1 MSTNYYEETMPEVSN
16 DEDYLQYLYDEE
28 IPLIQRLTTIIR
40 KGEPF
45 QRQVLLSKLNLIQ
58 TSTNF
63 KTLMEHIL
71 NDIQTWD
78 KETIKLFPKYIYPL
92 FTQSRDILIK
102 SIDNELFNNILKKII
117 SIISSTE
124 EQISKEYMIYFEKII
139 SHFNQEKNENSLNFP
154 YDINDEIID
163 MIITLSK
170 YDEIPLNKQLSCCLC
185 CSLIRLINNIKDNN
199 VQKLFGRICYLF
211 TYCEKEIETQ
221 LAREL
226 EFLLN
231 FFGQKILE
239 NSDVMG
245 AVISYIERDADWV
258 LQTTTII
265 SLIKNLHLIYNSDIV
280 EKLINKIKEIF
291 SDYDNFEQKNKNRI
305 FFELIKEIET
315 NYKNIGINIIKK
327 LFNDK
332 FISDFIWKNT
342 KEEIIIANFDIIF
355 FIYENVLNDLGII
368 NSDDTEENE
377 KEKKVNSKINFN
389 ELFISIYNQ
398 FFNID
403 NSNNYLTQRK
413 DSFTENENINKK
425 ILYINLM
432 KILPFLSGF
441 EKNRYLFDKIN
452 HLFNTHDN
460 IILALYSYA
469 EIFIDNSQD
478 KDSKNNNLFYDL
490 MHYFLKKNF
499 EVQKF
504 NPKSTNINSSLSVQ
518 KKEISTLNH
527 EGHFLKLFNNI
538 LTNIFDTFKERPKSF
553 NNSVHLLLCDFFQ
566 KIIKKLYKYLIPTMR
581 ELEKLMQ
588 NNLFFENMHMNKLKV
603 KSLDKIYEE
612 IFSNYLI
619 KIINNSK
626 LGNHIRNESI
636 KVIPY
641 LILYGKNRVNYYKYI
656 QEHIIQS
663 KSFFSRRYAIIYLD
677 KCLQIFSFKMFNKIG
692 LLDFLITLT
701 EDENNSI
708 SAGIINLIYIYRY
721 KITKNSGI
729 MFQNILKN
737 LSKINEVNKD
747 NKIIHIENFDIEK
760 NRIIKDILNID
771 YNDEKNINNEYWIN
785 LENKLIKEEKEI
797 FGDDSLYGFHHLK
810 NVVRSQTLNLNSQS
824 INIKTMKRKSSYLNN
839 IINKDKEKITN
850 SNNKKTLTRDKCAS
864 SVSINNFHLSK
875 TILPK
880 IKPNRNNV
888 ANSINGKISLR
899 PPIKKFNNFKT
910 KQENQK
916 FYETNTKN
924 NNSMVLSE
932 KINIK
937 SSYDFILKNKLE
949 TKAIKVSHGHILPNF
964 PELLNREKQDNLL
977 IESYKNPSERK
988 HRDNSNLLHTM
999 YKEKSLGFHIDISK
1013 NSKTIKLKKH
1023 NIKEKSASY
1032 NKINFKT
1039 NSDFDK
1045 FNLTN
1050 IASNREKNGIS
1061 KWYIK

>member
-1 MSTNYYEETMPEVSN
+1 MSTNYYEETMPLESN
-16 DEDYLQYLYDEE
+16 DEDYLLYLYDEDT
-28 IPLIQRLTTIIR
+28 PLIQRLTTIIR

-58 TSTNF
+58 TSNNF
-63 KTLMEHIL
+63 KTLMECIL

-78 KETIKLFPKYIYPL
+78 KETITIFPKCIYPL
-92 FTQSRDILIK
+92 FTQSKDVLIK
-102 SIDNELFNNILKKII
+102 SIDNDLFNNILKKII
-117 SIISSTE
+117 SIMSSTE

-139 SHFNQEKNENSLNFP
+139 FHFNSSNFP
-154 YDINDEIID
+154 FEINEENID
-163 MIITLSK
+163 TIITLSK
-170 YDEIPLNKQLSCCLC
+170 YDENPINKQLSCCLC
-185 CSLIRLINNIKDNN
+185 CSVIRLINNIKDIN

-211 TYCEKEIETQ
+211 TYCEKPIETQ
-221 LAREL
+221 LGREL

-231 FFGQKILE
+231 FFGKKILE
-239 NSDVMG
+239 NSDVKG
-245 AVISYIERDADWV
+245 AVKSYIERDADLV

-265 SLIKNLHLIYNSDIV
+265 SLIKNLHVINDGDIV

-291 SDYDNFEQKNKNRI
+291 SDDDNFEQKNKNKI
-305 FFELIKEIET
+305 FLELIKELEK
-315 NYKNIGINIIKK
+315 NYKNIDINIIKK
-327 LFNDK
+327 LFGDE
-332 FISDFIWKNT
+332 FISDFIWKNN
-342 KEEIIIANFDIIF
+342 KEEIIISNFDIIF
-355 FIYENVLNDLGII
+355 FLYKNVLNELGII
-368 NSDDTEENE
+368 NSDENE
-377 KEKKVNSKINFN
+377 DNDKEKKENSKINFN
-389 ELFISIYNQ
+389 ELFLSIYNH

-413 DSFTENENINKK
+413 DNFTENENIDKK
-425 ILYINLM
+425 ILYNNLM
-432 KILPFLSGF
+432 KILPFLTNF
-441 EKNRYLFDKIN
+441 EKNRNLFDKIN
-452 HLFNTHDN
+452 HLFNTHEN
-460 IILALYSYA
+460 IILALYSYS
-469 EIFIDNSQD
+469 EKFIDSSED
-478 KDSKNNNLFYDL
+478 KNPKKNNLFYNL

-499 EVQKF
+499 EVQKII
-504 NPKSTNINSSLSVQ
+504 PKSNINTSSSSLP
-518 KKEISTLNH
+518 KKDISIINH
-527 EGHFLKLFNNI
+527 EGYFLKLFNNI
-538 LTNIFDTFKERPKSF
+538 LTNIYDTFKLSPKLF

-566 KIIKKLYKYLIPTMR
+566 KIIKKLYKYLMPTMR
-581 ELEKLMQ
+581 ELDKLIQ
-588 NNLFFENMHMNKLKV
+588 NNLFFENMHMNKIKI
-603 KSLDKIYEE
+603 KSLDKIYDE
-612 IFSNYLI
+612 IFYNYLT
-619 KIINNSK
+619 KVINNSK

-641 LILYGKNRVNYYKYI
+641 LILYGKNRVNYFKYI
-656 QEHIIQS
+656 QEHILQS
-663 KSFFSRRYAIIYLD
+663 KSFFSRRYSIIYLD

-708 SAGIINLIYIYRY
+708 SAGIVNLIYIYRH

-785 LENKLIKEEKEI
+785 LENKLIKNEKEI
-797 FGDDSLYGFHHLK
+797 FGDDSFYGFHHLK

-839 IINKDKEKITN
+839 IINKDKEKINN

-864 SVSINNFHLSK
+864 SVSINNFQK

-888 ANSINGKISLR
+888 ANSMNGKISLR
-899 PPIKKFNNFKT
+899 PPIKKFNNFKL

-937 SSYDFILKNKLE
+937 SSYDFIQKNKLE
-949 TKAIKVSHGHILPNF
+949 TKAIKVSHILPNF
-964 PELLNREKQDNLL
+964 PDLFNNTKQDNLL
-977 IESYKNPSERK
+977 IESYKNPNERK
-988 HRDNSNLLHTM
+988 HKENSGLLHTM
-999 YKEKSLGFHIDISK
+999 YKTKSLGYHLDISK
-1013 NSKTIKLKKH
+1013 SSKNIKLKK
-1023 NIKEKSASY
+1023 NNLKEKSASY
-1032 NKINFKT
+1032 SKINFKT
-1039 NSDFDK
+1039 NSDLDK
-1045 FNLTN
+1045 LNLTN
-1050 IASNREKNGIS
+1050 ITSNKDKNGIS

>member
-1 MSTNYYEETMPEVSN
+1 MSTNYYEETMPLESN
-16 DEDYLQYLYDEE
+16 DEDYLLYLYDEDT
-28 IPLIQRLTTIIR
+28 PLIQRLTTIIR

-58 TSTNF
+58 TSNNF
-63 KTLMEHIL
+63 KTLMECIL

-78 KETIKLFPKYIYPL
+78 KETITIFPKCIYPL
-92 FTQSRDILIK
+92 FTQSKDVLIK
-102 SIDNELFNNILKKII
+102 SIDNDLFNNILKKII
-117 SIISSTE
+117 SIMSSTE

-139 SHFNQEKNENSLNFP
+139 FHFNSSNFP
-154 YDINDEIID
+154 FEINEENID
-163 MIITLSK
+163 TIITLSK
-170 YDEIPLNKQLSCCLC
+170 YDENPINKQLSCCLC
-185 CSLIRLINNIKDNN
+185 CSVIRLINNIKDIN

-211 TYCEKEIETQ
+211 TYCEKPIETQ
-221 LAREL
+221 LGREL

-231 FFGQKILE
+231 FFGKKILE
-239 NSDVMG
+239 NSDVKG
-245 AVISYIERDADWV
+245 AVKSYIERDADLV

-265 SLIKNLHLIYNSDIV
+265 SLIKNLHVINDGDIV

-291 SDYDNFEQKNKNRI
+291 SDDDNFEQKNKNKI
-305 FFELIKEIET
+305 FLELIKELEK
-315 NYKNIGINIIKK
+315 NYKNIDINIIKK
-327 LFNDK
+327 LFGDE
-332 FISDFIWKNT
+332 FISDFIWKNN
-342 KEEIIIANFDIIF
+342 KEEIIISNFDIIF
-355 FIYENVLNDLGII
+355 FLYKNVLNELGII
-368 NSDDTEENE
+368 NSDENE
-377 KEKKVNSKINFN
+377 DNDKEKKENSKINFN
-389 ELFISIYNQ
+389 ELFLSIYNH

-413 DSFTENENINKK
+413 DNFTENENIDKK
-425 ILYINLM
+425 ILYNNLM
-432 KILPFLSGF
+432 KILPFLTNF
-441 EKNRYLFDKIN
+441 EKNRNLFDKIN
-452 HLFNTHDN
+452 HLFNTHEN
-460 IILALYSYA
+460 IILALYSYS
-469 EIFIDNSQD
+469 EKFIDSSED
-478 KDSKNNNLFYDL
+478 KNPKKNNLFYNL

-499 EVQKF
+499 EVQKII
-504 NPKSTNINSSLSVQ
+504 PKSNINTSSSLP
-518 KKEISTLNH
+518 KKDISIINH
-527 EGHFLKLFNNI
+527 EGYFLKLFNNI
-538 LTNIFDTFKERPKSF
+538 LTNIYDTFKLSPKLF

-566 KIIKKLYKYLIPTMR
+566 KIIKKLYKYLMPTMR
-581 ELEKLMQ
+581 ELDKLIQ
-588 NNLFFENMHMNKLKV
+588 NNLFFENMHMNKIKI
-603 KSLDKIYEE
+603 KSLDKIYDE
-612 IFSNYLI
+612 IFYNYLT
-619 KIINNSK
+619 KVINNSK

-641 LILYGKNRVNYYKYI
+641 LILYGKNRVNYFKYI
-656 QEHIIQS
+656 QEHILQS
-663 KSFFSRRYAIIYLD
+663 KSFFSRRYSIIYLD

-708 SAGIINLIYIYRY
+708 SAGIVNLIYIYRH

-785 LENKLIKEEKEI
+785 LENKLIKNEKEI
-797 FGDDSLYGFHHLK
+797 FGDDSFYGFHHLK

-839 IINKDKEKITN
+839 IINKDKEKINN

-864 SVSINNFHLSK
+864 SVSINNFQK

-888 ANSINGKISLR
+888 ANSMNGKISLR
-899 PPIKKFNNFKT
+899 PPIKKFNNFKL

-937 SSYDFILKNKLE
+937 SSYDFIQKNKLE
-949 TKAIKVSHGHILPNF
+949 TKAIKVSHILPNF
-964 PELLNREKQDNLL
+964 PDLFNNTKQDNLL
-977 IESYKNPSERK
+977 IESYKNPNERK
-988 HRDNSNLLHTM
+988 HKENSGLLHTM
-999 YKEKSLGFHIDISK
+999 YKTKSLGYHLDISK
-1013 NSKTIKLKKH
+1013 SSKNIKLKK
-1023 NIKEKSASY
+1023 NNLKEKSASY
-1032 NKINFKT
+1032 SKINFKT
-1039 NSDFDK
+1039 NSDLDK
-1045 FNLTN
+1045 LNLTN
-1050 IASNREKNGIS
+1050 ITSNKDKNGIS

>member
-1 MSTNYYEETMPEVSN
+1 MSTNYYEETMPLESN
-16 DEDYLQYLYDEE
+16 DEDYLLYLYDEDT
-28 IPLIQRLTTIIR
+28 PLIQRLTTIIR

-58 TSTNF
+58 TSNNF
-63 KTLMEHIL
+63 KTLMECIL

-78 KETIKLFPKYIYPL
+78 KETITIFPKCIYPL
-92 FTQSRDILIK
+92 FTQSKDVLIK
-102 SIDNELFNNILKKII
+102 SIDNDLFNNILKKII
-117 SIISSTE
+117 SIMSSTE

-139 SHFNQEKNENSLNFP
+139 FHFNSSNFP
-154 YDINDEIID
+154 FEINEENID
-163 MIITLSK
+163 TIITLSK
-170 YDEIPLNKQLSCCLC
+170 YDENPINKQLSCCLC
-185 CSLIRLINNIKDNN
+185 CSVIRLINNIKDIN

-211 TYCEKEIETQ
+211 TYCEKPIETQ
-221 LAREL
+221 LGREL

-231 FFGQKILE
+231 FFGKKILE
-239 NSDVMG
+239 NSDVKG
-245 AVISYIERDADWV
+245 AVKSYIERDADLV

-265 SLIKNLHLIYNSDIV
+265 SLIKNLHVINDGDIV

-291 SDYDNFEQKNKNRI
+291 SDDDNFEQKNKNKI
-305 FFELIKEIET
+305 FLELIKELEK
-315 NYKNIGINIIKK
+315 NYKNIDINIIKK
-327 LFNDK
+327 LFGDE
-332 FISDFIWKNT
+332 FISDFIWKNN
-342 KEEIIIANFDIIF
+342 KEEIIVSNFDIIF
-355 FIYENVLNDLGII
+355 FLYKNVLNELGII
-368 NSDDTEENE
+368 NSDENE
-377 KEKKVNSKINFN
+377 DNDKEKKENSKINFN
-389 ELFISIYNQ
+389 ELFLSIYNH

-413 DSFTENENINKK
+413 DNFTENENIDKK
-425 ILYINLM
+425 ILYNNLM
-432 KILPFLSGF
+432 KILPFLTNF
-441 EKNRYLFDKIN
+441 EKNRNLFDKIN
-452 HLFNTHDN
+452 HLFNTHEN
-460 IILALYSYA
+460 IILALYSYS
-469 EIFIDNSQD
+469 EKFIDSSED
-478 KDSKNNNLFYDL
+478 KNPKKNNLFYNL

-499 EVQKF
+499 EVQKII
-504 NPKSTNINSSLSVQ
+504 PKSNVNTSSSSLP
-518 KKEISTLNH
+518 KKDISIINH
-527 EGHFLKLFNNI
+527 EGYFLKLFNNI
-538 LTNIFDTFKERPKSF
+538 LTNIYDTFKLSPKLF

-566 KIIKKLYKYLIPTMR
+566 KIIKKLYKYLMPTMR
-581 ELEKLMQ
+581 ELDKLIQ
-588 NNLFFENMHMNKLKV
+588 NNLFFENMHMNKIKI
-603 KSLDKIYEE
+603 KSLDKIYDE
-612 IFSNYLI
+612 IFYNYLT
-619 KIINNSK
+619 KVINNSK

-641 LILYGKNRVNYYKYI
+641 LILYGKNRVNYFKYI

-663 KSFFSRRYAIIYLD
+663 KSFFSRRYSIIYLD

-708 SAGIINLIYIYRY
+708 SAGIVNLIYIYRH

-785 LENKLIKEEKEI
+785 LENKLIKNEKEI
-797 FGDDSLYGFHHLK
+797 FGDDSFYGFHHLK

-839 IINKDKEKITN
+839 IINKDKEKINN

-864 SVSINNFHLSK
+864 SVSINNFQK

-888 ANSINGKISLR
+888 ANSMNGKISLR
-899 PPIKKFNNFKT
+899 PPIKKFNNFKL

-916 FYETNTKN
+916 FYETITKN

-937 SSYDFILKNKLE
+937 SSYDFIQKNKLE
-949 TKAIKVSHGHILPNF
+949 TKAIKVSHILPNF
-964 PELLNREKQDNLL
+964 PDLFNNTKQDNLL
-977 IESYKNPSERK
+977 IESYKNPNERK
-988 HRDNSNLLHTM
+988 HKENSGLLHTM
-999 YKEKSLGFHIDISK
+999 YKTKSLGYHLDISK
-1013 NSKTIKLKKH
+1013 SSKNIKLKK
-1023 NIKEKSASY
+1023 NNLKEKSASY
-1032 NKINFKT
+1032 SKINFKT
-1039 NSDFDK
+1039 NSDLDK
-1045 FNLTN
+1045 LNLTN
-1050 IASNREKNGIS
+1050 ITSNKDKNGIS

>member
-1 MSTNYYEETMPEVSN
+1 MSTNYYEETMPLESN
-16 DEDYLQYLYDEE
+16 DEDYLLYLYDEDT
-28 IPLIQRLTTIIR
+28 PLIQRLTTIIR

-58 TSTNF
+58 TSNNF
-63 KTLMEHIL
+63 KTLMECIL

-78 KETIKLFPKYIYPL
+78 KETITIFPKCIYPL
-92 FTQSRDILIK
+92 FTQSKDVLIK
-102 SIDNELFNNILKKII
+102 SIDNDLFNNILKKII
-117 SIISSTE
+117 SIMSSTE

-139 SHFNQEKNENSLNFP
+139 FHFNSSNFP
-154 YDINDEIID
+154 FEINEENID
-163 MIITLSK
+163 TIITLSK
-170 YDEIPLNKQLSCCLC
+170 YDENPINKQLSCCLC
-185 CSLIRLINNIKDNN
+185 CSVIRLINNIKDIN

-211 TYCEKEIETQ
+211 TYCEKPIETQ
-221 LAREL
+221 LGREL

-231 FFGQKILE
+231 FFGKKILE
-239 NSDVMG
+239 NSDVKG
-245 AVISYIERDADWV
+245 AVKSYIERDADLV

-265 SLIKNLHLIYNSDIV
+265 SLIKNLHVINDGDIV

-291 SDYDNFEQKNKNRI
+291 SDDDNFEQKNKNKI
-305 FFELIKEIET
+305 FLELIKELEK
-315 NYKNIGINIIKK
+315 NYKNIDINIIKK
-327 LFNDK
+327 LFGDE
-332 FISDFIWKNT
+332 FISDFIWKNN
-342 KEEIIIANFDIIF
+342 KEEIIISNFDIIF
-355 FIYENVLNDLGII
+355 FLYKNVLNELGII
-368 NSDDTEENE
+368 NSDENE
-377 KEKKVNSKINFN
+377 DNDKEKKENSKINFN
-389 ELFISIYNQ
+389 ELFLSIYNH

-413 DSFTENENINKK
+413 DNFTENENIDKK
-425 ILYINLM
+425 ILYNNLM
-432 KILPFLSGF
+432 KILPFLTNF
-441 EKNRYLFDKIN
+441 EKNRNLFDKIN
-452 HLFNTHDN
+452 HLFNTHEN
-460 IILALYSYA
+460 IILALYSYS
-469 EIFIDNSQD
+469 EKFIDSSED
-478 KDSKNNNLFYDL
+478 KNPKKNNLFYNL

-499 EVQKF
+499 EVQKII
-504 NPKSTNINSSLSVQ
+504 PKSNINTSSSSLP
-518 KKEISTLNH
+518 KKDISIINH
-527 EGHFLKLFNNI
+527 EGYFLKLFNNI
-538 LTNIFDTFKERPKSF
+538 LTNIYDTFKLSPKLF

-566 KIIKKLYKYLIPTMR
+566 KIIKKLYKYLMPTMR
-581 ELEKLMQ
+581 ELDKLIQ
-588 NNLFFENMHMNKLKV
+588 NNLFFENMHMNKIKI
-603 KSLDKIYEE
+603 KSLDKIYDE
-612 IFSNYLI
+612 IFYNYLT
-619 KIINNSK
+619 KVINNSK

-641 LILYGKNRVNYYKYI
+641 LILYGKNRVNYFKYI
-656 QEHIIQS
+656 QEHILQS
-663 KSFFSRRYAIIYLD
+663 KSFFSRRYSIIYLD

-708 SAGIINLIYIYRY
+708 SAGIVNLIYIYRH

-785 LENKLIKEEKEI
+785 LENKLIKNEKEI
-797 FGDDSLYGFHHLK
+797 FGDDSFYGFHHLK

-839 IINKDKEKITN
+839 IINKDKEKINN

-864 SVSINNFHLSK
+864 SVSINNFQK

-888 ANSINGKISLR
+888 ANSMNGKISLR
-899 PPIKKFNNFKT
+899 PPIKKFNNFKL

-937 SSYDFILKNKLE
+937 SSYDFIQKNKLE
-949 TKAIKVSHGHILPNF
+949 TKAIKVSHILPNF
-964 PELLNREKQDNLL
+964 PDLFNNMKQDNLL
-977 IESYKNPSERK
+977 IESYKNPNERK
-988 HRDNSNLLHTM
+988 HKENSGLLHTM
-999 YKEKSLGFHIDISK
+999 YKTKSLGYHLDISK
-1013 NSKTIKLKKH
+1013 SSKNIKLKK
-1023 NIKEKSASY
+1023 NNLKEKSASY
-1032 NKINFKT
+1032 SKINYKT
-1039 NSDFDK
+1039 NSDLDK
-1045 FNLTN
+1045 LNLTN
-1050 IASNREKNGIS
+1050 ITSNKDKNGIS

>member
-1 MSTNYYEETMPEVSN
+1 MSTNYYEETMPLESN
-16 DEDYLQYLYDEE
+16 DEDYLLYLYDEDT
-28 IPLIQRLTTIIR
+28 PLIQRLTTIIR

-58 TSTNF
+58 TSNNF
-63 KTLMEHIL
+63 KTLMECIL

-78 KETIKLFPKYIYPL
+78 KETITIFPKCIYPL
-92 FTQSRDILIK
+92 FTQSKDVLIK
-102 SIDNELFNNILKKII
+102 SIDNDLFNNILKKII
-117 SIISSTE
+117 SIMSSTE

-139 SHFNQEKNENSLNFP
+139 FHFNSSNFP
-154 YDINDEIID
+154 FEINEENID
-163 MIITLSK
+163 TIITLSK
-170 YDEIPLNKQLSCCLC
+170 YDENPINKQLSCCLC
-185 CSLIRLINNIKDNN
+185 CSVIRLINNIKDIN

-211 TYCEKEIETQ
+211 TYCEKPIETQ
-221 LAREL
+221 LGREL

-231 FFGQKILE
+231 FFGKKILE
-239 NSDVMG
+239 NSDVKG
-245 AVISYIERDADWV
+245 AVKSYIERDADLV

-265 SLIKNLHLIYNSDIV
+265 SLIKNLHVINDGDIV

-291 SDYDNFEQKNKNRI
+291 SDDDNFEQKNKNKI
-305 FFELIKEIET
+305 FLELIKELEK
-315 NYKNIGINIIKK
+315 NYKNIDINIIKK
-327 LFNDK
+327 LFGDE
-332 FISDFIWKNT
+332 FISDFIWKNN
-342 KEEIIIANFDIIF
+342 KEEIIISNFDIIF
-355 FIYENVLNDLGII
+355 FLYKNVLNELGII
-368 NSDDTEENE
+368 NSDENE
-377 KEKKVNSKINFN
+377 DNDKEKKENSKINFN
-389 ELFISIYNQ
+389 ELFLSIYNH

-413 DSFTENENINKK
+413 DNFTENENIDKK
-425 ILYINLM
+425 ILYNNLM
-432 KILPFLSGF
+432 KILPFLTNF
-441 EKNRYLFDKIN
+441 EKNRNLFDKIN
-452 HLFNTHDN
+452 HLFNTHEN
-460 IILALYSYA
+460 IILALYSYS
-469 EIFIDNSQD
+469 EKFIDSSED
-478 KDSKNNNLFYDL
+478 KNPKKNNLFYNL

-499 EVQKF
+499 EVQKII
-504 NPKSTNINSSLSVQ
+504 PKSNINTSSSSLP
-518 KKEISTLNH
+518 KKDISIINH
-527 EGHFLKLFNNI
+527 EGYFLKLFNNI
-538 LTNIFDTFKERPKSF
+538 LTNIYDTFKLSPKLF

-566 KIIKKLYKYLIPTMR
+566 KIIKKLYKYLMPTMR
-581 ELEKLMQ
+581 ELDKLIQ
-588 NNLFFENMHMNKLKV
+588 NNLFFENMHMNKIKI
-603 KSLDKIYEE
+603 KSLDKIYDE
-612 IFSNYLI
+612 IFYNYLT
-619 KIINNSK
+619 KVINNSK

-641 LILYGKNRVNYYKYI
+641 LILYGKNRVNYFKYI
-656 QEHIIQS
+656 QEHILQS
-663 KSFFSRRYAIIYLD
+663 KSFFSRRYSIIYLD

-708 SAGIINLIYIYRY
+708 SAGIVNLIYIYRH

-785 LENKLIKEEKEI
+785 LENKLIKNEKEI
-797 FGDDSLYGFHHLK
+797 FGDDSFYGFHHLK

-839 IINKDKEKITN
+839 IINKDKEKINN

-864 SVSINNFHLSK
+864 SVSINNFQK

-888 ANSINGKISLR
+888 ANSMNGKISLR
-899 PPIKKFNNFKT
+899 PPIKKFNNFKL

-937 SSYDFILKNKLE
+937 SSYDFIQKNKLE
-949 TKAIKVSHGHILPNF
+949 TKAIKVSHILPNF
-964 PELLNREKQDNLL
+964 PDLFNNMKQDNLL
-977 IESYKNPSERK
+977 IESYKNPNERK
-988 HRDNSNLLHTM
+988 HKENSGLLHTM
-999 YKEKSLGFHIDISK
+999 YKTKSLGYHLDISK
-1013 NSKTIKLKKH
+1013 SSKNIKLKK
-1023 NIKEKSASY
+1023 NNLKEKSASY
-1032 NKINFKT
+1032 SKINFKT
-1039 NSDFDK
+1039 NSDLDK
-1045 FNLTN
+1045 LNLTN
-1050 IASNREKNGIS
+1050 ITSNKDKNGIS

>member
-1 MSTNYYEETMPEVSN
+1 MSTNYYEETMPLESN
-16 DEDYLQYLYDEE
+16 DEDYLLYLYDEDT
-28 IPLIQRLTTIIR
+28 PLIQRLTTIIR

-58 TSTNF
+58 TSNNF
-63 KTLMEHIL
+63 KTLMECIL

-78 KETIKLFPKYIYPL
+78 KETITIFPKCIYPL
-92 FTQSRDILIK
+92 FTQSKDVLIK
-102 SIDNELFNNILKKII
+102 SIDNDLFNNILKKII
-117 SIISSTE
+117 SIMSSTE

-139 SHFNQEKNENSLNFP
+139 FHFNSSNFP
-154 YDINDEIID
+154 FEINEENID
-163 MIITLSK
+163 TIITLSK
-170 YDEIPLNKQLSCCLC
+170 YDQNPINKQLSCCLC
-185 CSLIRLINNIKDNN
+185 CSVIRLINNIKDIN

-211 TYCEKEIETQ
+211 TYCEKPIETQ
-221 LAREL
+221 LGREL

-231 FFGQKILE
+231 FFGKKILE
-239 NSDVMG
+239 NSDIKG
-245 AVISYIERDADWV
+245 AVKSYIERDADLV

-265 SLIKNLHLIYNSDIV
+265 SLIKNLHVINDGDIV

-291 SDYDNFEQKNKNRI
+291 SDDDNFEQKNKNKI
-305 FFELIKEIET
+305 FLELIKELEK
-315 NYKNIGINIIKK
+315 NYKNIDINIIKK
-327 LFNDK
+327 LFGDE
-332 FISDFIWKNT
+332 FISDFIWKNN
-342 KEEIIIANFDIIF
+342 KEEIIISNFDIIF
-355 FIYENVLNDLGII
+355 FLYKNVLNELGII
-368 NSDDTEENE
+368 NSDENE
-377 KEKKVNSKINFN
+377 DNDKEKKENSKINFN
-389 ELFISIYNQ
+389 ELFLSIYNH

-413 DSFTENENINKK
+413 DSFTENENIDKK
-425 ILYINLM
+425 ILYNNLM
-432 KILPFLSGF
+432 KILPFLTNF
-441 EKNRYLFDKIN
+441 EKNRNLFDKIN
-452 HLFNTHDN
+452 HLFNTHEN
-460 IILALYSYA
+460 IILALYSYS
-469 EIFIDNSQD
+469 EKFIDSSED
-478 KDSKNNNLFYDL
+478 KNPKKNNLFYNL

-499 EVQKF
+499 EVQKII
-504 NPKSTNINSSLSVQ
+504 PKSNINTSSSSLP
-518 KKEISTLNH
+518 KKDISIINH
-527 EGHFLKLFNNI
+527 EGYFLKLFNNI
-538 LTNIFDTFKERPKSF
+538 LTNIYDTFKLSPKLF

-566 KIIKKLYKYLIPTMR
+566 KIIKKLYKYLMPTMR
-581 ELEKLMQ
+581 ELDKLIQ
-588 NNLFFENMHMNKLKV
+588 NNLFFENMHMNKIKI
-603 KSLDKIYEE
+603 KSLDKIYDE
-612 IFSNYLI
+612 IFYNYLT
-619 KIINNSK
+619 KVINNSK

-641 LILYGKNRVNYYKYI
+641 LILYGKNRVNYFKYI
-656 QEHIIQS
+656 QEHILQS
-663 KSFFSRRYAIIYLD
+663 KSFFSRRYSIIYLD

-708 SAGIINLIYIYRY
+708 SAGIVNLIYIYRH

-785 LENKLIKEEKEI
+785 LENKLIKNEKEI
-797 FGDDSLYGFHHLK
+797 FGDDSFYGFHHLK

-839 IINKDKEKITN
+839 IINKDKEKINN

-864 SVSINNFHLSK
+864 SVSINNFQK

-888 ANSINGKISLR
+888 ANSMNGKISLR
-899 PPIKKFNNFKT
+899 PPIKKFNNFKL

-937 SSYDFILKNKLE
+937 SSYDFIQKNKLE
-949 TKAIKVSHGHILPNF
+949 TKAIKVSHILPNF
-964 PELLNREKQDNLL
+964 PDLFNNTKQDNLL
-977 IESYKNPSERK
+977 IESYKNPNERK
-988 HRDNSNLLHTM
+988 HKENSGLLHTM
-999 YKEKSLGFHIDISK
+999 YKTKSLGYHLDISK
-1013 NSKTIKLKKH
+1013 SSKNIKLKK
-1023 NIKEKSASY
+1023 NNLKEKSASY
-1032 NKINFKT
+1032 SKINFKT
-1039 NSDFDK
+1039 NSDLDK
-1045 FNLTN
+1045 LNLTN
-1050 IASNREKNGIS
+1050 ITSNKDKNGIS

>member
-1 MSTNYYEETMPEVSN
+1 MSTNYYEETMPLESN
-16 DEDYLQYLYDEE
+16 DEDYLLYLYDEDT
-28 IPLIQRLTTIIR
+28 PLIQRLTTIIR

-58 TSTNF
+58 TSNNF
-63 KTLMEHIL
+63 KTLMECIL

-78 KETIKLFPKYIYPL
+78 KETITIFPKCIYPL
-92 FTQSRDILIK
+92 FTQSKDVLIK
-102 SIDNELFNNILKKII
+102 SIDNDLFNNILKKII
-117 SIISSTE
+117 SIMSSTE

-139 SHFNQEKNENSLNFP
+139 FHFNSSNFP
-154 YDINDEIID
+154 FEINEENID
-163 MIITLSK
+163 TIITLSK
-170 YDEIPLNKQLSCCLC
+170 YDENPINKQLSCCLC
-185 CSLIRLINNIKDNN
+185 CSVIRLINNIKDIN

-211 TYCEKEIETQ
+211 TYCEKPIETQ
-221 LAREL
+221 LGREL

-231 FFGQKILE
+231 FFGKKILE
-239 NSDVMG
+239 NSDVKG
-245 AVISYIERDADWV
+245 AVKSYIERDADLV

-265 SLIKNLHLIYNSDIV
+265 SLIKNLHVINDGDIV

-291 SDYDNFEQKNKNRI
+291 SDDDNFEQKNKNKI
-305 FFELIKEIET
+305 FLELIKELEK
-315 NYKNIGINIIKK
+315 NYKNIDINIIKK
-327 LFNDK
+327 LFGDE
-332 FISDFIWKNT
+332 FISDFIWKNN
-342 KEEIIIANFDIIF
+342 KEEIIISNFDIIF
-355 FIYENVLNDLGII
+355 FLYKNVLNELGII
-368 NSDDTEENE
+368 NSDENE
-377 KEKKVNSKINFN
+377 DNDKEKKENSKINFN
-389 ELFISIYNQ
+389 ELFLSIYNH

-413 DSFTENENINKK
+413 DNFTENENIDKK
-425 ILYINLM
+425 ILYNNLM
-432 KILPFLSGF
+432 KILPFLTNF
-441 EKNRYLFDKIN
+441 EKNRNLFDKIN
-452 HLFNTHDN
+452 HLFNTHEN
-460 IILALYSYA
+460 IILALYSYS
-469 EIFIDNSQD
+469 EKFINSSED
-478 KDSKNNNLFYDL
+478 KNPKKNNLFYNL

-499 EVQKF
+499 EVQKII
-504 NPKSTNINSSLSVQ
+504 PKSNINTSSSSLP
-518 KKEISTLNH
+518 KKDISIINH
-527 EGHFLKLFNNI
+527 EGYFLKLFNNI
-538 LTNIFDTFKERPKSF
+538 LTNIYDTFKLSPKLF

-566 KIIKKLYKYLIPTMR
+566 KIIKKLYKYLMPTMR
-581 ELEKLMQ
+581 ELDKLIQ
-588 NNLFFENMHMNKLKV
+588 NNLFFENMHMNKIKI
-603 KSLDKIYEE
+603 KSLDKIYDE
-612 IFSNYLI
+612 IFYNYLT
-619 KIINNSK
+619 KVINNSK

-641 LILYGKNRVNYYKYI
+641 LILYGKNRVNYFKYI
-656 QEHIIQS
+656 QEHILQS
-663 KSFFSRRYAIIYLD
+663 KSFFSRRYSIIYLD

-708 SAGIINLIYIYRY
+708 SAGIVNLIYIYRH

-785 LENKLIKEEKEI
+785 LENKLIKNEKEI
-797 FGDDSLYGFHHLK
+797 FGDDSFYGFHHLK

-839 IINKDKEKITN
+839 IINKDKEKINN

-864 SVSINNFHLSK
+864 SVSINNFQK

-888 ANSINGKISLR
+888 ANSMNGKISLR
-899 PPIKKFNNFKT
+899 PPIKKFNNFKL

-937 SSYDFILKNKLE
+937 SSYDFIQKNKLE
-949 TKAIKVSHGHILPNF
+949 TKAIKVSHILPNF
-964 PELLNREKQDNLL
+964 PDLFNNTKQDNLL
-977 IESYKNPSERK
+977 IESYKNPNERK
-988 HRDNSNLLHTM
+988 HKENSGLLHTM
-999 YKEKSLGFHIDISK
+999 YKTKSLGYHLDISK
-1013 NSKTIKLKKH
+1013 SSKNIKLKK
-1023 NIKEKSASY
+1023 NNLKEKSASY
-1032 NKINFKT
+1032 SKINFKT
-1039 NSDFDK
+1039 NSDLDK
-1045 FNLTN
+1045 LNLTN
-1050 IASNREKNGIS
+1050 ITSNKDKNGIS

>member
-1 MSTNYYEETMPEVSN
+1 MSTNYYEETMPLESN
-16 DEDYLQYLYDEE
+16 DEDYLLYLYDEDT
-28 IPLIQRLTTIIR
+28 PLIQRLTTIIR

-58 TSTNF
+58 TSNNF
-63 KTLMEHIL
+63 KTLMECIL

-78 KETIKLFPKYIYPL
+78 KETITIFPKCIYPL
-92 FTQSRDILIK
+92 FTQSKDVLIK
-102 SIDNELFNNILKKII
+102 SIDNDLFNNILKKII
-117 SIISSTE
+117 SIMSSTE

-139 SHFNQEKNENSLNFP
+139 FHFNSSNFP
-154 YDINDEIID
+154 FEINEENID
-163 MIITLSK
+163 TIITLSK
-170 YDEIPLNKQLSCCLC
+170 YDENPINKQLSCCLC
-185 CSLIRLINNIKDNN
+185 CSVIRLINNIKDIN

-211 TYCEKEIETQ
+211 TYCEKPIETQ
-221 LAREL
+221 LGREL

-231 FFGQKILE
+231 FFGKKILE
-239 NSDVMG
+239 NSDVKG
-245 AVISYIERDADWV
+245 AVKSYIERDADLV

-265 SLIKNLHLIYNSDIV
+265 SLIKNLHVINDGDIV

-291 SDYDNFEQKNKNRI
+291 SDDDNFEQKNKNKI
-305 FFELIKEIET
+305 FLELIKELEK
-315 NYKNIGINIIKK
+315 NYKNIDINIIKK
-327 LFNDK
+327 LFGDE
-332 FISDFIWKNT
+332 FISDFIWKNN
-342 KEEIIIANFDIIF
+342 KEEIIISNFDIIF
-355 FIYENVLNDLGII
+355 FLYKNVLNELGII
-368 NSDDTEENE
+368 NSDENE
-377 KEKKVNSKINFN
+377 DNDKEKKENSKINFN
-389 ELFISIYNQ
+389 ELFLSIYNH

-413 DSFTENENINKK
+413 DNFTENENIDKK
-425 ILYINLM
+425 ILYNNLM
-432 KILPFLSGF
+432 KILPFLTNF
-441 EKNRYLFDKIN
+441 EKNRNLFDKIN
-452 HLFNTHDN
+452 HLFNTHEN
-460 IILALYSYA
+460 IILALYSYS
-469 EIFIDNSQD
+469 EKFIEPSED
-478 KDSKNNNLFYDL
+478 KNPKKNNLFYNL

-499 EVQKF
+499 EVQKII
-504 NPKSTNINSSLSVQ
+504 PKSNINTSSSSLP
-518 KKEISTLNH
+518 KKDISIINH
-527 EGHFLKLFNNI
+527 EGYFLKLFNNI
-538 LTNIFDTFKERPKSF
+538 LTNIYDTFKLSPKLF

-566 KIIKKLYKYLIPTMR
+566 KIIKKLYKYLMPTMR
-581 ELEKLMQ
+581 ELDKLIQ
-588 NNLFFENMHMNKLKV
+588 NNLFFENMHMNKIKI
-603 KSLDKIYEE
+603 KSLDKIYDE
-612 IFSNYLI
+612 IFYNYLT
-619 KIINNSK
+619 KVINNSK

-641 LILYGKNRVNYYKYI
+641 LILYGKNRVNYFKYI

-663 KSFFSRRYAIIYLD
+663 KSFFSRRYSIIYLD

-708 SAGIINLIYIYRY
+708 SAGIVNLIYIYRH

-785 LENKLIKEEKEI
+785 LENKLIKNEKEI
-797 FGDDSLYGFHHLK
+797 FGDDSFYGFHHLK

-839 IINKDKEKITN
+839 IINKDKEKINN

-864 SVSINNFHLSK
+864 SVSINNFQK

-888 ANSINGKISLR
+888 ANSMNGKISLR
-899 PPIKKFNNFKT
+899 PPIKKFNNFKL

-937 SSYDFILKNKLE
+937 SSYDFIQKNKLE
-949 TKAIKVSHGHILPNF
+949 TKAIKVSHILPNF
-964 PELLNREKQDNLL
+964 PDLFNNMKQDNLL
-977 IESYKNPSERK
+977 IESYKNPNERK
-988 HRDNSNLLHTM
+988 HKENSGLLHTM
-999 YKEKSLGFHIDISK
+999 YKTKSLGYHLDISK
-1013 NSKTIKLKKH
+1013 SSKTIKLKK
-1023 NIKEKSASY
+1023 NNLKEKSASY
-1032 NKINFKT
+1032 SKINFKT
-1039 NSDFDK
+1039 NSDLDK
-1045 FNLTN
+1045 LNLTN
-1050 IASNREKNGIS
+1050 ITSNKDKNGIS

>member
-1 MSTNYYEETMPEVSN
+1 MSTNYYEETMPLESN
-16 DEDYLQYLYDEE
+16 DEDYLLYLYDEDT
-28 IPLIQRLTTIIR
+28 PLIQRLTTIIR

-58 TSTNF
+58 TSNNF
-63 KTLMEHIL
+63 KTLMECIL

-78 KETIKLFPKYIYPL
+78 KETITIFPKCIYPL
-92 FTQSRDILIK
+92 FTQSKDVLIK
-102 SIDNELFNNILKKII
+102 SIDNDLFNNILKKII
-117 SIISSTE
+117 SIMSSTE

-139 SHFNQEKNENSLNFP
+139 FHFNSSNFP
-154 YDINDEIID
+154 FEINEENID
-163 MIITLSK
+163 TIITLSK
-170 YDEIPLNKQLSCCLC
+170 YDENPINKQLSCCLC
-185 CSLIRLINNIKDNN
+185 CSVIRLINNIKDIN

-211 TYCEKEIETQ
+211 TYCEKPIETQ
-221 LAREL
+221 LGREL

-231 FFGQKILE
+231 FFGKKILE
-239 NSDVMG
+239 NSDIKG
-245 AVISYIERDADWV
+245 AVKSYIERDADLV

-265 SLIKNLHLIYNSDIV
+265 SLIKNLHVINDGDIV

-291 SDYDNFEQKNKNRI
+291 SDDDNFEQKNKNKI
-305 FFELIKEIET
+305 FLELIKELEK
-315 NYKNIGINIIKK
+315 NYKNIDINIIKK
-327 LFNDK
+327 LFGDE
-332 FISDFIWKNT
+332 FISDFIWKNN
-342 KEEIIIANFDIIF
+342 KEEIIISNFDIIF
-355 FIYENVLNDLGII
+355 FLYKNVLNELGII
-368 NSDDTEENE
+368 NSDENE
-377 KEKKVNSKINFN
+377 DNDKEKKENSKINFN
-389 ELFISIYNQ
+389 ELFLSIYNH

-413 DSFTENENINKK
+413 DNFTENENIDKK
-425 ILYINLM
+425 ILYNNLM
-432 KILPFLSGF
+432 KILPFLTNF
-441 EKNRYLFDKIN
+441 EKNRNLFDKIN
-452 HLFNTHDN
+452 HLFNTHEN
-460 IILALYSYA
+460 IILALYSYS
-469 EIFIDNSQD
+469 EKFIDSSED
-478 KDSKNNNLFYDL
+478 KNPKKNNLFYNL

-499 EVQKF
+499 EVQKII
-504 NPKSTNINSSLSVQ
+504 PKSNINTSSSSLP
-518 KKEISTLNH
+518 KKDISIINH
-527 EGHFLKLFNNI
+527 EGYFLKLFNNI
-538 LTNIFDTFKERPKSF
+538 LTNIYDTFKLSPKLF

-566 KIIKKLYKYLIPTMR
+566 KIIKKLYKYLMPTMR
-581 ELEKLMQ
+581 ELDKLIQ
-588 NNLFFENMHMNKLKV
+588 NNLFFENMHMNKIKI
-603 KSLDKIYEE
+603 KSLDKIYDE
-612 IFSNYLI
+612 IFYNYLT
-619 KIINNSK
+619 KVINNSK

-641 LILYGKNRVNYYKYI
+641 LILYGKNRVNYFKYI
-656 QEHIIQS
+656 QEHILQS
-663 KSFFSRRYAIIYLD
+663 KSFFSRRYSIIYLD

-708 SAGIINLIYIYRY
+708 SAGIVNLIYIYRH

-785 LENKLIKEEKEI
+785 LENKLIKNEKEI
-797 FGDDSLYGFHHLK
+797 FGDDSFYGFHHLK

-839 IINKDKEKITN
+839 IINKDKEKINN

-864 SVSINNFHLSK
+864 SVSINNFQK

-899 PPIKKFNNFKT
+899 PPIKKFNNFKL

-916 FYETNTKN
+916 FYETITKN

-937 SSYDFILKNKLE
+937 SSYDFIQKNKLE
-949 TKAIKVSHGHILPNF
+949 TKAIKVSHILPNF
-964 PELLNREKQDNLL
+964 PDLFNNTKQDNLL
-977 IESYKNPSERK
+977 IESYKNPNERK
-988 HRDNSNLLHTM
+988 HKENSGLLHTM
-999 YKEKSLGFHIDISK
+999 YKTKSLGYHLDISK
-1013 NSKTIKLKKH
+1013 SSKNIKLKK
-1023 NIKEKSASY
+1023 NNLKEKSASY
-1032 NKINFKT
+1032 SKINFKT
-1039 NSDFDK
+1039 NSDLDK
-1045 FNLTN
+1045 LNLTN
-1050 IASNREKNGIS
+1050 ITSNKDKNGIS

>member
-1 MSTNYYEETMPEVSN
+1 MSTNYYEETMPLESN
-16 DEDYLQYLYDEE
+16 DEDYLLYLYDEDT
-28 IPLIQRLTTIIR
+28 PLIQRLTTIIR

-58 TSTNF
+58 TSNNF
-63 KTLMEHIL
+63 KTLMECIL

-78 KETIKLFPKYIYPL
+78 KETITIFPKCIYPL
-92 FTQSRDILIK
+92 FTQSKDVLIK
-102 SIDNELFNNILKKII
+102 SIDNDLFNNILKKII
-117 SIISSTE
+117 SIMSSTE

-139 SHFNQEKNENSLNFP
+139 FHFNSSNFP
-154 YDINDEIID
+154 FEINEENID
-163 MIITLSK
+163 TIITLSK
-170 YDEIPLNKQLSCCLC
+170 YDENPINKQLSCCLC
-185 CSLIRLINNIKDNN
+185 CSVIRLINNIKDIN

-211 TYCEKEIETQ
+211 TYCEKPIETQ
-221 LAREL
+221 LGREL

-231 FFGQKILE
+231 FFGKKILE
-239 NSDVMG
+239 NSDVKG
-245 AVISYIERDADWV
+245 AVKSYIERDADLV

-265 SLIKNLHLIYNSDIV
+265 SLIKNLHVINDGDIV

-291 SDYDNFEQKNKNRI
+291 SDDDNFEQKNKNKI
-305 FFELIKEIET
+305 FLELIKELEK
-315 NYKNIGINIIKK
+315 NYKNIDINIIKK
-327 LFNDK
+327 LFGDE
-332 FISDFIWKNT
+332 FISDFIWKNN
-342 KEEIIIANFDIIF
+342 KEEIIISNFDIIF
-355 FIYENVLNDLGII
+355 FLYKNVLNELGII
-368 NSDDTEENE
+368 NSDENE
-377 KEKKVNSKINFN
+377 DNDKEKKENSKINFN
-389 ELFISIYNQ
+389 ELFLSIYNH

-413 DSFTENENINKK
+413 DNFTENENIDKK
-425 ILYINLM
+425 ILYNNLM
-432 KILPFLSGF
+432 KILPFLTNF
-441 EKNRYLFDKIN
+441 EKNRNLFDKIN
-452 HLFNTHDN
+452 HLFNTHEN
-460 IILALYSYA
+460 IILALYSYS
-469 EIFIDNSQD
+469 EKFIDPSED
-478 KDSKNNNLFYDL
+478 KNPKKNNLFYNL

-499 EVQKF
+499 EVQKII
-504 NPKSTNINSSLSVQ
+504 PKSNINTSSSSLP
-518 KKEISTLNH
+518 KKDISIINH
-527 EGHFLKLFNNI
+527 EGYFLKLFNNI
-538 LTNIFDTFKERPKSF
+538 LTNIYDTFKLSPKLF

-566 KIIKKLYKYLIPTMR
+566 KIIKKLYKYLMPTMR
-581 ELEKLMQ
+581 ELDKLIQ
-588 NNLFFENMHMNKLKV
+588 NNLFFENMHMNKIKI
-603 KSLDKIYEE
+603 KSLDKIYDE
-612 IFSNYLI
+612 IFYNYLT
-619 KIINNSK
+619 KVINNSK

-641 LILYGKNRVNYYKYI
+641 LILYGKNRVNYFKYI
-656 QEHIIQS
+656 QEHILQS
-663 KSFFSRRYAIIYLD
+663 KSFFSRRYSIIYLD
-677 KCLQIFSFKMFNKIG
+677 KCLQVFSFKMFNKIG

-708 SAGIINLIYIYRY
+708 SAGIVNLIYIYRH

-785 LENKLIKEEKEI
+785 LENKLIKNEKEI
-797 FGDDSLYGFHHLK
+797 FGDDSFYGFHHLK

-839 IINKDKEKITN
+839 IINKDKEKINN

-864 SVSINNFHLSK
+864 SVSINNFQK

-888 ANSINGKISLR
+888 ANSMNGKISLR
-899 PPIKKFNNFKT
+899 PPIKKFNNFKL

-937 SSYDFILKNKLE
+937 SSYDFIQKNKLE
-949 TKAIKVSHGHILPNF
+949 TKAIKVSHILPNF
-964 PELLNREKQDNLL
+964 PDLFNNMKQDNLL
-977 IESYKNPSERK
+977 IESYKNPNERK
-988 HRDNSNLLHTM
+988 HKENSGLLHTM
-999 YKEKSLGFHIDISK
+999 YKTKSLGYHLDISK
-1013 NSKTIKLKKH
+1013 SSKNIKLKK
-1023 NIKEKSASY
+1023 NNLKEKSASY
-1032 NKINFKT
+1032 SKINFKT
-1039 NSDFDK
+1039 NSDLDK
-1045 FNLTN
+1045 LNLTN
-1050 IASNREKNGIS
+1050 ITSNKDKNGIS

>member
-1 MSTNYYEETMPEVSN
+1 MSTNYYEETMPLESN
-16 DEDYLQYLYDEE
+16 DEDYLLYLYDEDT
-28 IPLIQRLTTIIR
+28 PLIQRLTTIIR

-58 TSTNF
+58 TSNNF
-63 KTLMEHIL
+63 KTLMECIL

-78 KETIKLFPKYIYPL
+78 KETITIFPKCIYPL
-92 FTQSRDILIK
+92 FTQSKDVLIK
-102 SIDNELFNNILKKII
+102 SIDNDLFNNILKKII
-117 SIISSTE
+117 SIMSSTE

-139 SHFNQEKNENSLNFP
+139 FHFNSSNFP
-154 YDINDEIID
+154 FEINEENID
-163 MIITLSK
+163 TIITLSK
-170 YDEIPLNKQLSCCLC
+170 YDENPINKQLSCCLC
-185 CSLIRLINNIKDNN
+185 CSVIRLINNIKDIN

-211 TYCEKEIETQ
+211 TYCEKPIETQ
-221 LAREL
+221 LGREL

-231 FFGQKILE
+231 FFGKKILE
-239 NSDVMG
+239 NSDVKG
-245 AVISYIERDADWV
+245 AVKSYIERDADLV

-265 SLIKNLHLIYNSDIV
+265 SLIKNLHVINDGDIV

-291 SDYDNFEQKNKNRI
+291 SDDDNFEQKNKNKI
-305 FFELIKEIET
+305 FLELIKELEK
-315 NYKNIGINIIKK
+315 NYKNIDINIIKK
-327 LFNDK
+327 LSGDE
-332 FISDFIWKNT
+332 FISDFIWKNN
-342 KEEIIIANFDIIF
+342 KEEIIISNFDIIF
-355 FIYENVLNDLGII
+355 FLYKNVLNELGII
-368 NSDDTEENE
+368 NSDENE
-377 KEKKVNSKINFN
+377 DNDKEKKENSKINFN
-389 ELFISIYNQ
+389 ELFLSIYNH

-413 DSFTENENINKK
+413 DNFTENENIDKK
-425 ILYINLM
+425 ILYNNLM
-432 KILPFLSGF
+432 KILPFLTNF
-441 EKNRYLFDKIN
+441 EKNRNLFDKIN
-452 HLFNTHDN
+452 HLFNTHEN
-460 IILALYSYA
+460 IILALYSYS
-469 EIFIDNSQD
+469 EKFIDSSED
-478 KDSKNNNLFYDL
+478 KNPKKNNLFYNL

-499 EVQKF
+499 EVQKII
-504 NPKSTNINSSLSVQ
+504 PKSNINTSSSSLP
-518 KKEISTLNH
+518 KKDISIINH
-527 EGHFLKLFNNI
+527 EGYFLKLFNNI
-538 LTNIFDTFKERPKSF
+538 LTNIYDTFKLSPKLF

-566 KIIKKLYKYLIPTMR
+566 KIIKKLYKYLMPTMR
-581 ELEKLMQ
+581 ELDKLIQ
-588 NNLFFENMHMNKLKV
+588 NNLFFENMHMNKIKI
-603 KSLDKIYEE
+603 KSLDKIYDE
-612 IFSNYLI
+612 IFYNYLT
-619 KIINNSK
+619 KVINNSK

-636 KVIPY
+636 KDIPY
-641 LILYGKNRVNYYKYI
+641 LILYGKNRVNYFKYI
-656 QEHIIQS
+656 QEHILQS
-663 KSFFSRRYAIIYLD
+663 KSFFSRRYSIIYLD

-708 SAGIINLIYIYRY
+708 SAGIVNLIYIYRH

-785 LENKLIKEEKEI
+785 LENKLIKNEKEI
-797 FGDDSLYGFHHLK
+797 FGDDSFYGFHHLK

-839 IINKDKEKITN
+839 IINKDKEKINN

-864 SVSINNFHLSK
+864 SVSINNFQK

-888 ANSINGKISLR
+888 ANSMNGKISLR
-899 PPIKKFNNFKT
+899 PPIKKFNNFKL

-937 SSYDFILKNKLE
+937 SSYDFIQKNKLE
-949 TKAIKVSHGHILPNF
+949 TKAIKVSHILPNF
-964 PELLNREKQDNLL
+964 PDLFNNTKQDNLL
-977 IESYKNPSERK
+977 IESYKNPNERK
-988 HRDNSNLLHTM
+988 HKENSGLLHTM
-999 YKEKSLGFHIDISK
+999 YKTKSLGYHLDISK
-1013 NSKTIKLKKH
+1013 SSKNIKLKK
-1023 NIKEKSASY
+1023 NNLKEKSASY
-1032 NKINFKT
+1032 SKINFKT
-1039 NSDFDK
+1039 NSDLDK
-1045 FNLTN
+1045 LNLTN
-1050 IASNREKNGIS
+1050 ITSNKDKNGIS

>member
-1 MSTNYYEETMPEVSN
+1 MSTNYYEETMPLESN
-16 DEDYLQYLYDEE
+16 DEDYLLYLYDEDT
-28 IPLIQRLTTIIR
+28 PLIQRLTTIIR

-58 TSTNF
+58 TSNNF
-63 KTLMEHIL
+63 KTLMECIL

-78 KETIKLFPKYIYPL
+78 KETITIFPKCIYPL
-92 FTQSRDILIK
+92 FTQSKDVLIK
-102 SIDNELFNNILKKII
+102 SIDNDLFNNILKKII
-117 SIISSTE
+117 SIMSSTE

-139 SHFNQEKNENSLNFP
+139 FHFNSSNFP
-154 YDINDEIID
+154 FEINEENID
-163 MIITLSK
+163 TIITLSK
-170 YDEIPLNKQLSCCLC
+170 YDENPINKQLSCCLC
-185 CSLIRLINNIKDNN
+185 CSVIRLINNIKDIN

-211 TYCEKEIETQ
+211 TYCEKPIETQ
-221 LAREL
+221 LGREL

-231 FFGQKILE
+231 FFGKKILE
-239 NSDVMG
+239 NSDVKG
-245 AVISYIERDADWV
+245 AVKSYIERDADLV

-265 SLIKNLHLIYNSDIV
+265 SLIKNLHVINDGDIV

-291 SDYDNFEQKNKNRI
+291 SDDDNFEQKNKNKI
-305 FFELIKEIET
+305 FLELIKELEK
-315 NYKNIGINIIKK
+315 NYKNIDINIIKK
-327 LFNDK
+327 LFGDE
-332 FISDFIWKNT
+332 FISDFIWKNN
-342 KEEIIIANFDIIF
+342 KEEIIISNFDIIF
-355 FIYENVLNDLGII
+355 FLYKNVLNELGII
-368 NSDDTEENE
+368 NSDENE
-377 KEKKVNSKINFN
+377 DNDKEKKENSKINFN
-389 ELFISIYNQ
+389 ELFLSIYNH

-413 DSFTENENINKK
+413 DSFTENENIDKK
-425 ILYINLM
+425 ILYNNLM
-432 KILPFLSGF
+432 KILPFLTNF
-441 EKNRYLFDKIN
+441 EKNRNLFDKIN
-452 HLFNTHDN
+452 HLFNTHEN
-460 IILALYSYA
+460 IILALYSYS
-469 EIFIDNSQD
+469 EKFIDPSED
-478 KDSKNNNLFYDL
+478 KNPKKNNLFYNL

-499 EVQKF
+499 ELQKIT
-504 NPKSTNINSSLSVQ
+504 PKSNINTSSSSLP
-518 KKEISTLNH
+518 KKDISIINH
-527 EGHFLKLFNNI
+527 EGYFLKLFNNI
-538 LTNIFDTFKERPKSF
+538 LTNIYDTFKLSPKLF

-566 KIIKKLYKYLIPTMR
+566 KIIKKLYKYLMPTMR
-581 ELEKLMQ
+581 ELDKLIQ
-588 NNLFFENMHMNKLKV
+588 NNLFFENMHMNKIKI
-603 KSLDKIYEE
+603 KSLDKIYDE
-612 IFSNYLI
+612 IFYNYLT
-619 KIINNSK
+619 KVINNSK

-641 LILYGKNRVNYYKYI
+641 LILYGKNRVNYFKYI
-656 QEHIIQS
+656 QEHILQS
-663 KSFFSRRYAIIYLD
+663 KSFFSRRYSIIYLD

-708 SAGIINLIYIYRY
+708 SAGIVNLIYIYRH

-785 LENKLIKEEKEI
+785 LENKLIKNEKEI
-797 FGDDSLYGFHHLK
+797 FGDDSFYGFHHLK

-839 IINKDKEKITN
+839 IINKDKEKINN

-864 SVSINNFHLSK
+864 SVSINNFQK

-888 ANSINGKISLR
+888 ANSMNGKISLR
-899 PPIKKFNNFKT
+899 PPIKKFNNFKL

-937 SSYDFILKNKLE
+937 SSYDFIQKNKLE
-949 TKAIKVSHGHILPNF
+949 TKAIKVSHILPNF
-964 PELLNREKQDNLL
+964 PDLFNNTKQDNLL
-977 IESYKNPSERK
+977 IESYKNPNERK
-988 HRDNSNLLHTM
+988 HKENSGLLHTM
-999 YKEKSLGFHIDISK
+999 YKTKSLGYHLDISK
-1013 NSKTIKLKKH
+1013 SSKNIKLKK
-1023 NIKEKSASY
+1023 NNLKEKSASY
-1032 NKINFKT
+1032 SKINFKT
-1039 NSDFDK
+1039 NSDLDK
-1045 FNLTN
+1045 LNLTN
-1050 IASNREKNGIS
+1050 ITSNKDKNGIS

>member
-1 MSTNYYEETMPEVSN
+1 MSTNYYEETMPLESN
-16 DEDYLQYLYDEE
+16 DEDYLLYLYDEDT
-28 IPLIQRLTTIIR
+28 PLIQRLTTIIR

-58 TSTNF
+58 TSNNF
-63 KTLMEHIL
+63 KTLMECIL

-78 KETIKLFPKYIYPL
+78 KETITIFPKCIYPL
-92 FTQSRDILIK
+92 FTQSKDVLIK
-102 SIDNELFNNILKKII
+102 SIDNDLFNNILKKII
-117 SIISSTE
+117 SIMSSTE

-139 SHFNQEKNENSLNFP
+139 FHFNSSNFP
-154 YDINDEIID
+154 FEINEENID
-163 MIITLSK
+163 TIITLSK
-170 YDEIPLNKQLSCCLC
+170 YDENPINKQLSCCLC
-185 CSLIRLINNIKDNN
+185 CSVIRLINNIKDIN

-211 TYCEKEIETQ
+211 TYCEKPIETQ
-221 LAREL
+221 LGREL

-231 FFGQKILE
+231 FFGKKILE
-239 NSDVMG
+239 NSDVKG
-245 AVISYIERDADWV
+245 AVKSYIERDADLV

-265 SLIKNLHLIYNSDIV
+265 SLIKNLHVINDGDIV

-291 SDYDNFEQKNKNRI
+291 SDDDNFEQKNKNKI
-305 FFELIKEIET
+305 FLELIKELEK
-315 NYKNIGINIIKK
+315 NYKNIDINIIKK
-327 LFNDK
+327 LFGDE
-332 FISDFIWKNT
+332 FISDFIWKNN
-342 KEEIIIANFDIIF
+342 KEEIIISNFDIIF
-355 FIYENVLNDLGII
+355 FLYKNVLNELGII
-368 NSDDTEENE
+368 NSDENE
-377 KEKKVNSKINFN
+377 DNDKEKKENSKINFN
-389 ELFISIYNQ
+389 ELFLSIYNH

-413 DSFTENENINKK
+413 DSFTENENIDKK
-425 ILYINLM
+425 ILYNNLM
-432 KILPFLSGF
+432 KILPFLTNF
-441 EKNRYLFDKIN
+441 EKNRNLFDKIN
-452 HLFNTHDN
+452 HLFNTHEN
-460 IILALYSYA
+460 IILALYSYS
-469 EIFIDNSQD
+469 EKFIDSSED
-478 KDSKNNNLFYDL
+478 KNPKKNNLFYNL

-499 EVQKF
+499 EVQKII
-504 NPKSTNINSSLSVQ
+504 PKSNINTSSSSLP
-518 KKEISTLNH
+518 KKDISIINH
-527 EGHFLKLFNNI
+527 EGYFLKLFNNI
-538 LTNIFDTFKERPKSF
+538 LTNIYDTFKLSPKLF

-566 KIIKKLYKYLIPTMR
+566 KIIKKLYKYLMPTMR
-581 ELEKLMQ
+581 ELDKLIQ
-588 NNLFFENMHMNKLKV
+588 NNLFFENMHMNKIKI
-603 KSLDKIYEE
+603 KSLDKIYDE
-612 IFSNYLI
+612 IFYNYLT
-619 KIINNSK
+619 KVINNSK

-641 LILYGKNRVNYYKYI
+641 LILYGKNRVNYFKYI

-663 KSFFSRRYAIIYLD
+663 KSFFSRRYSIIYLD

-708 SAGIINLIYIYRY
+708 SAGIVNLIYIYRH

-785 LENKLIKEEKEI
+785 LENKLIKNEKEI
-797 FGDDSLYGFHHLK
+797 FGDDSFYGFHHLK

-839 IINKDKEKITN
+839 IINKDKEKINN

-864 SVSINNFHLSK
+864 SVSINNFQK

-888 ANSINGKISLR
+888 ANSMNGKISLR
-899 PPIKKFNNFKT
+899 PPIKKFNNFKL

-916 FYETNTKN
+916 FYETITKN

-937 SSYDFILKNKLE
+937 SSYDFIQKNKLE
-949 TKAIKVSHGHILPNF
+949 TKAIKVSHILPNF
-964 PELLNREKQDNLL
+964 PDLFNNTKQDNLL
-977 IESYKNPSERK
+977 IESYKNPNERK
-988 HRDNSNLLHTM
+988 HKENSGLLHTM
-999 YKEKSLGFHIDISK
+999 YKTKSLGYHLDISK
-1013 NSKTIKLKKH
+1013 SSKNIKLKK
-1023 NIKEKSASY
+1023 NNLKEKSASY
-1032 NKINFKT
+1032 SKINFKT
-1039 NSDFDK
+1039 NSDLDK
-1045 FNLTN
+1045 LNLTN
-1050 IASNREKNGIS
+1050 ITSNKDKNGIS

>member
-1 MSTNYYEETMPEVSN
+1 MSTNYYEETMPLESN
-16 DEDYLQYLYDEE
+16 DEDYLLYLYDEDT
-28 IPLIQRLTTIIR
+28 PLIQRLTTIIR

-58 TSTNF
+58 TSNNF
-63 KTLMEHIL
+63 KTLMECIL

-78 KETIKLFPKYIYPL
+78 KETITIFPKCIYPL
-92 FTQSRDILIK
+92 FTQSKDVLIK
-102 SIDNELFNNILKKII
+102 SIDNDLFNNILKKII
-117 SIISSTE
+117 SIMSSTE

-139 SHFNQEKNENSLNFP
+139 FHFNSSNFP
-154 YDINDEIID
+154 FEINEENID
-163 MIITLSK
+163 TIITLSK
-170 YDEIPLNKQLSCCLC
+170 YDENPINKQLSCCLC
-185 CSLIRLINNIKDNN
+185 CSVIRLINNIKDIN

-211 TYCEKEIETQ
+211 TYCEKPIETQ
-221 LAREL
+221 LGREL

-231 FFGQKILE
+231 FFGKKILE
-239 NSDVMG
+239 NSDVKG
-245 AVISYIERDADWV
+245 AVKSYIERDADLV

-265 SLIKNLHLIYNSDIV
+265 SLIKNLHVINDGDIV

-291 SDYDNFEQKNKNRI
+291 SDDDNFEQKNKNKI
-305 FFELIKEIET
+305 FLELIKELEK
-315 NYKNIGINIIKK
+315 NYKNIDINIIKK
-327 LFNDK
+327 LFGDE
-332 FISDFIWKNT
+332 FISDFIWKNN
-342 KEEIIIANFDIIF
+342 KEEIIISNFDIIF
-355 FIYENVLNDLGII
+355 FLYKNVLNELGII
-368 NSDDTEENE
+368 NSDENE
-377 KEKKVNSKINFN
+377 DNDKEKKENSKINFN
-389 ELFISIYNQ
+389 ELFLSIYNH

-413 DSFTENENINKK
+413 DNFTENENIDKK
-425 ILYINLM
+425 ILYNNLM
-432 KILPFLSGF
+432 KILPFLTNF
-441 EKNRYLFDKIN
+441 EKNRNLFDKIN
-452 HLFNTHDN
+452 HLFNTHEN
-460 IILALYSYA
+460 IILALYSYS
-469 EIFIDNSQD
+469 EKFIDSSED
-478 KDSKNNNLFYDL
+478 KNPKKNNLFYNL

-499 EVQKF
+499 EVQKII
-504 NPKSTNINSSLSVQ
+504 PKSNINTSSSSLP
-518 KKEISTLNH
+518 KKDISIINH
-527 EGHFLKLFNNI
+527 EGYFLKLFNNI
-538 LTNIFDTFKERPKSF
+538 LTNIYDTFKLSPKLF

-566 KIIKKLYKYLIPTMR
+566 KIIKKLYKYLMPTMR
-581 ELEKLMQ
+581 ELDKLIQ
-588 NNLFFENMHMNKLKV
+588 NNLFFENMHTNKIKI
-603 KSLDKIYEE
+603 KSLDKIYDE
-612 IFSNYLI
+612 IFYNYLT
-619 KIINNSK
+619 KVINNSK

-641 LILYGKNRVNYYKYI
+641 LILYGKNRVNYFKYI
-656 QEHIIQS
+656 QEHILQS
-663 KSFFSRRYAIIYLD
+663 KSFFSRRYSIIYLD

-708 SAGIINLIYIYRY
+708 SAGIVNLIYIYRH

-785 LENKLIKEEKEI
+785 LENKLIKNEKEI
-797 FGDDSLYGFHHLK
+797 FGDDSFYGFHHLK

-839 IINKDKEKITN
+839 IINKDKEKINN

-864 SVSINNFHLSK
+864 SVSINNFQK

-888 ANSINGKISLR
+888 ANSMNGKISLR
-899 PPIKKFNNFKT
+899 PPIKKFNNFKL

-916 FYETNTKN
+916 FYETITKN

-937 SSYDFILKNKLE
+937 SSYDFIQKNKLE
-949 TKAIKVSHGHILPNF
+949 TKAIKISHILPNF
-964 PELLNREKQDNLL
+964 PDLFNNTKQDNLL
-977 IESYKNPSERK
+977 IESYKNPNERK
-988 HRDNSNLLHTM
+988 HKENSGLLHTM
-999 YKEKSLGFHIDISK
+999 YKTKSLGYHLDISK
-1013 NSKTIKLKKH
+1013 SSKNIKLKK
-1023 NIKEKSASY
+1023 NNLKEKSASY
-1032 NKINFKT
+1032 SKINFKT
-1039 NSDFDK
+1039 NSDLDK
-1045 FNLTN
+1045 LNLTN
-1050 IASNREKNGIS
+1050 ITSNKDKNGIS

>member
-1 MSTNYYEETMPEVSN
+1 MSTNYYEETMPLESN
-16 DEDYLQYLYDEE
+16 DEDYLLYLYDEDT
-28 IPLIQRLTTIIR
+28 PLIQRLTTIIR

-45 QRQVLLSKLNLIQ
+45 QRQALLSKLNLIQ
-58 TSTNF
+58 TSNNF
-63 KTLMEHIL
+63 KTLMECIL

-78 KETIKLFPKYIYPL
+78 KETITIFPKCIYPL
-92 FTQSRDILIK
+92 FTQSKDVLIK
-102 SIDNELFNNILKKII
+102 SIDNDLFNNILKKII
-117 SIISSTE
+117 SIMSSTE

-139 SHFNQEKNENSLNFP
+139 FHFNSSNFP
-154 YDINDEIID
+154 FEINEENID
-163 MIITLSK
+163 TIITLSK
-170 YDEIPLNKQLSCCLC
+170 YDENPINKQLSCCLC
-185 CSLIRLINNIKDNN
+185 CSVIRLINNIKDIN

-211 TYCEKEIETQ
+211 TYCEKPIETQ
-221 LAREL
+221 LGREL

-231 FFGQKILE
+231 FFGKKILE
-239 NSDVMG
+239 NSDIKG
-245 AVISYIERDADWV
+245 AVKSYIERDADLV

-265 SLIKNLHLIYNSDIV
+265 SLIKNLHVINDGDIV

-291 SDYDNFEQKNKNRI
+291 SDDDNFEQKNKNKI
-305 FFELIKEIET
+305 FLELIKELEK
-315 NYKNIGINIIKK
+315 NYKNIDINIIKK
-327 LFNDK
+327 LFGDE
-332 FISDFIWKNT
+332 FISDFIWKNN
-342 KEEIIIANFDIIF
+342 KEEIIISNFDIIF
-355 FIYENVLNDLGII
+355 FLYKNVLNELGII
-368 NSDDTEENE
+368 NSDENE
-377 KEKKVNSKINFN
+377 DNDKEKKENSKINFN
-389 ELFISIYNQ
+389 ELFLSIYNH

-413 DSFTENENINKK
+413 DNFTENENIDKK
-425 ILYINLM
+425 ILYNNLM
-432 KILPFLSGF
+432 KILPFLTNF
-441 EKNRYLFDKIN
+441 EKNRNLFDKIN
-452 HLFNTHDN
+452 HLFNTHEN
-460 IILALYSYA
+460 IILALYSYS
-469 EIFIDNSQD
+469 EKFIDSSED
-478 KDSKNNNLFYDL
+478 KNPKKNNLFYNL

-499 EVQKF
+499 EVQKII
-504 NPKSTNINSSLSVQ
+504 PKSNINTSSSSLP
-518 KKEISTLNH
+518 KKDISIINH
-527 EGHFLKLFNNI
+527 EGYFLKLFNNI
-538 LTNIFDTFKERPKSF
+538 LTNIYDTFKLSPKLF

-566 KIIKKLYKYLIPTMR
+566 KIIKKLYKYLMPTMR
-581 ELEKLMQ
+581 ELDKLIQ
-588 NNLFFENMHMNKLKV
+588 NNLFFENMHMNKIKI
-603 KSLDKIYEE
+603 KSLDKIYDE
-612 IFSNYLI
+612 IFYNYLT
-619 KIINNSK
+619 KVINNSK

-641 LILYGKNRVNYYKYI
+641 LILYGKNRVNYFKYI

-663 KSFFSRRYAIIYLD
+663 KSFFSRRYSIIYLD

-708 SAGIINLIYIYRY
+708 SAGIVNLIYIYRH

-785 LENKLIKEEKEI
+785 LENKLIKNEKEI
-797 FGDDSLYGFHHLK
+797 FGDDSFYGFHHLK

-839 IINKDKEKITN
+839 IINKDKEKINN

-864 SVSINNFHLSK
+864 SVSINNFQK

-888 ANSINGKISLR
+888 ANSMNGKISLR
-899 PPIKKFNNFKT
+899 PPIKKFNNFKL

-916 FYETNTKN
+916 FYETITKN

-937 SSYDFILKNKLE
+937 SSYDFIQKNKLE
-949 TKAIKVSHGHILPNF
+949 TKAIKVSHILPNF
-964 PELLNREKQDNLL
+964 PDLFNNMKQDNLL
-977 IESYKNPSERK
+977 IESYKNPNERK
-988 HRDNSNLLHTM
+988 HKENSGLLHTM
-999 YKEKSLGFHIDISK
+999 YKTKSLGYHLDISK
-1013 NSKTIKLKKH
+1013 SSKTIKLKK
-1023 NIKEKSASY
+1023 NNLKEKSASY
-1032 NKINFKT
+1032 SKINFKT
-1039 NSDFDK
+1039 NSDLDK
-1045 FNLTN
+1045 LNLTN
-1050 IASNREKNGIS
+1050 ITSNKDKNGIS

>member
-1 MSTNYYEETMPEVSN
+1 MSTNYYEETMPLESN
-16 DEDYLQYLYDEE
+16 DEDYLLYLYDEDT
-28 IPLIQRLTTIIR
+28 PLIQRLTTIIR

-45 QRQVLLSKLNLIQ
+45 QRQALLSKLNLIQ
-58 TSTNF
+58 TSNNF
-63 KTLMEHIL
+63 KTLMECIL

-78 KETIKLFPKYIYPL
+78 KETITIFPKCIYPL
-92 FTQSRDILIK
+92 FTQSKDVLIK
-102 SIDNELFNNILKKII
+102 SIDNDLFNNILKKII
-117 SIISSTE
+117 SIMSSTE

-139 SHFNQEKNENSLNFP
+139 FHFNSSNFP
-154 YDINDEIID
+154 FEINEENID
-163 MIITLSK
+163 TIITLSK
-170 YDEIPLNKQLSCCLC
+170 YDENPINKQLSCCLC
-185 CSLIRLINNIKDNN
+185 CSVIRLINNIKDIN

-211 TYCEKEIETQ
+211 TYCEKPIETQ
-221 LAREL
+221 LGREL

-231 FFGQKILE
+231 FFGKKILE
-239 NSDVMG
+239 NSDVKG
-245 AVISYIERDADWV
+245 AVKSYIERDADLV

-265 SLIKNLHLIYNSDIV
+265 SLIKNLHVINDGDIV

-291 SDYDNFEQKNKNRI
+291 SDDDNFEQKNKNKI
-305 FFELIKEIET
+305 FLELIKELEK
-315 NYKNIGINIIKK
+315 NYKNIDINIIKK
-327 LFNDK
+327 LFGDE
-332 FISDFIWKNT
+332 FISDFIWKNN
-342 KEEIIIANFDIIF
+342 KEEIIISNFDIIF
-355 FIYENVLNDLGII
+355 FLYKNVLNELGII
-368 NSDDTEENE
+368 NSDENE
-377 KEKKVNSKINFN
+377 DNDKEKKENSKINFN
-389 ELFISIYNQ
+389 ELFLSIYNH

-413 DSFTENENINKK
+413 DNFTENENIDKK
-425 ILYINLM
+425 ILYNNLM
-432 KILPFLSGF
+432 KILPFLTNF
-441 EKNRYLFDKIN
+441 EKNRNLFDKIN
-452 HLFNTHDN
+452 HLFNTHEN
-460 IILALYSYA
+460 IILALYSYS
-469 EIFIDNSQD
+469 EKFIDSSED
-478 KDSKNNNLFYDL
+478 KNPKKNNLFYNL

-499 EVQKF
+499 EVQKII
-504 NPKSTNINSSLSVQ
+504 PKSNINTSSSSLP
-518 KKEISTLNH
+518 KKDISIINH
-527 EGHFLKLFNNI
+527 EGYFLKLFNNI
-538 LTNIFDTFKERPKSF
+538 LTNIYDTFKLSPKLF

-566 KIIKKLYKYLIPTMR
+566 KIIKKLYKYLMPTMR
-581 ELEKLMQ
+581 ELDKLIQ
-588 NNLFFENMHMNKLKV
+588 NNLFFENMHMNKIKI
-603 KSLDKIYEE
+603 KSLDKIYDE
-612 IFSNYLI
+612 IFYNYLT
-619 KIINNSK
+619 KVINNSK

-641 LILYGKNRVNYYKYI
+641 LILYGKNRVNYFKYI

-663 KSFFSRRYAIIYLD
+663 KSFFSRRYSIIYLD

-708 SAGIINLIYIYRY
+708 SAGIVNLIYIYRH

-785 LENKLIKEEKEI
+785 LENKLIKNEKEI
-797 FGDDSLYGFHHLK
+797 FGDDSFYGFHHLK

-839 IINKDKEKITN
+839 IINKDKEKINN

-864 SVSINNFHLSK
+864 SVSINNFQK

-888 ANSINGKISLR
+888 ANSMNGKISLR
-899 PPIKKFNNFKT
+899 PPIKKFNNFKL

-916 FYETNTKN
+916 FYETITKN

-937 SSYDFILKNKLE
+937 SSYDFIQKNKLE
-949 TKAIKVSHGHILPNF
+949 TKAIKVSHILPNF
-964 PELLNREKQDNLL
+964 PDLFNNTKQDNLL
-977 IESYKNPSERK
+977 IESYKNPNERK
-988 HRDNSNLLHTM
+988 HKENSGLLHTM
-999 YKEKSLGFHIDISK
+999 YKTKSLGYHLDISK
-1013 NSKTIKLKKH
+1013 SSKNIKLKK
-1023 NIKEKSASY
+1023 NNLKEKSASY
-1032 NKINFKT
+1032 SKINFKT
-1039 NSDFDK
+1039 NSDLDK
-1045 FNLTN
+1045 LNLTN
-1050 IASNREKNGIS
+1050 ITSNKDKNGIS

>member
-1 MSTNYYEETMPEVSN
+1 MSTNYYEETMPLESN
-16 DEDYLQYLYDEE
+16 DEDYLLYLYDEDT
-28 IPLIQRLTTIIR
+28 PLIQRLTTIIR

-58 TSTNF
+58 TSNNF
-63 KTLMEHIL
+63 KTLMECIL

-78 KETIKLFPKYIYPL
+78 KETITIFPKCIYPL
-92 FTQSRDILIK
+92 FTQSKDVLIK
-102 SIDNELFNNILKKII
+102 SIDNDLFNNILKKII
-117 SIISSTE
+117 SIMSSTE

-139 SHFNQEKNENSLNFP
+139 FHFNSSNFP
-154 YDINDEIID
+154 FEINEENID
-163 MIITLSK
+163 TIITLSK
-170 YDEIPLNKQLSCCLC
+170 YDENPINKQLSCCLC
-185 CSLIRLINNIKDNN
+185 CSVIRLINNIKDIN

-211 TYCEKEIETQ
+211 TYCEKPIETQ
-221 LAREL
+221 LGREL

-231 FFGQKILE
+231 FFGKKILE
-239 NSDVMG
+239 NSDIKG
-245 AVISYIERDADWV
+245 AVKSYIERDADLV

-265 SLIKNLHLIYNSDIV
+265 SLIKNLHVINDGDIV

-291 SDYDNFEQKNKNRI
+291 SDDDNFEQKNKNKI
-305 FFELIKEIET
+305 FLELIKELEK
-315 NYKNIGINIIKK
+315 NYKNIDINIIKK
-327 LFNDK
+327 LFGDE
-332 FISDFIWKNT
+332 FISDFIWKNN
-342 KEEIIIANFDIIF
+342 KEEIIISNFDIIF
-355 FIYENVLNDLGII
+355 FLYKNVLNELGII
-368 NSDDTEENE
+368 NSDENE
-377 KEKKVNSKINFN
+377 DNDKEKKENSKINFN
-389 ELFISIYNQ
+389 ELFLSIYNH

-413 DSFTENENINKK
+413 DNFTENENIDKK
-425 ILYINLM
+425 ILYNNLM
-432 KILPFLSGF
+432 KILPFLTNF
-441 EKNRYLFDKIN
+441 EKNRNLFDKIN
-452 HLFNTHDN
+452 HLFNTHEN
-460 IILALYSYA
+460 IILALYSYS
-469 EIFIDNSQD
+469 EKFIDSSED
-478 KDSKNNNLFYDL
+478 KNPKKNNLFYNL

-499 EVQKF
+499 EVQKII
-504 NPKSTNINSSLSVQ
+504 PKSNINTSSSSLP
-518 KKEISTLNH
+518 KKDISIINH
-527 EGHFLKLFNNI
+527 EGYFLKLFNNI
-538 LTNIFDTFKERPKSF
+538 LTNIYDTFKLSPKLF

-566 KIIKKLYKYLIPTMR
+566 KIIKKLYKYLMPTMR
-581 ELEKLMQ
+581 ELDKLIQ
-588 NNLFFENMHMNKLKV
+588 NNLFFENMHMNKIKI
-603 KSLDKIYEE
+603 KSLDKIYDE
-612 IFSNYLI
+612 IFYNYLT
-619 KIINNSK
+619 KVINNSK

-641 LILYGKNRVNYYKYI
+641 LILYGKNRVNYFKYI

-663 KSFFSRRYAIIYLD
+663 KSFFSRRYSIIYLD

-708 SAGIINLIYIYRY
+708 SAGIVNLIYIYRH

-785 LENKLIKEEKEI
+785 LENKLIKNEKEI
-797 FGDDSLYGFHHLK
+797 FGDDSFYGFHHLK

-839 IINKDKEKITN
+839 IINKDKEKINN

-864 SVSINNFHLSK
+864 SVSINNFQK

-888 ANSINGKISLR
+888 ANSMNGKISLR
-899 PPIKKFNNFKT
+899 PPIKKFNNFKL

-937 SSYDFILKNKLE
+937 SSYDFIQKNKLE
-949 TKAIKVSHGHILPNF
+949 TKAIKVSHILPNF
-964 PELLNREKQDNLL
+964 PDLFNNTKQDNLL
-977 IESYKNPSERK
+977 IESYKNPNERK
-988 HRDNSNLLHTM
+988 HKENSGLLHTM
-999 YKEKSLGFHIDISK
+999 YKTKSLGYHLDISK
-1013 NSKTIKLKKH
+1013 SSKNIKLKK
-1023 NIKEKSASY
+1023 NNLKEKSASY
-1032 NKINFKT
+1032 SKINFKT
-1039 NSDFDK
+1039 NSDLDK
-1045 FNLTN
+1045 LNLTN
-1050 IASNREKNGIS
+1050 ITSNKDKNGIS

>member
-1 MSTNYYEETMPEVSN
+1 MSTNYYEETMPLESN
-16 DEDYLQYLYDEE
+16 DEDYLLYLYDEDT
-28 IPLIQRLTTIIR
+28 PLIQRLTTIIR

-58 TSTNF
+58 TSNNF
-63 KTLMEHIL
+63 KTLMECIL

-78 KETIKLFPKYIYPL
+78 KETITIFPKCIYPL
-92 FTQSRDILIK
+92 FTQSKDVLIK
-102 SIDNELFNNILKKII
+102 SIDNDLFNNILKKII
-117 SIISSTE
+117 SIMSSTE

-139 SHFNQEKNENSLNFP
+139 FHFNSSNFP
-154 YDINDEIID
+154 FEINEENID
-163 MIITLSK
+163 TIITLSK
-170 YDEIPLNKQLSCCLC
+170 YDENPINKQLSCCLC
-185 CSLIRLINNIKDNN
+185 CSVIRLINNIKDIN

-211 TYCEKEIETQ
+211 TYCEKPIETQ
-221 LAREL
+221 LGREL

-231 FFGQKILE
+231 FFGKKILE
-239 NSDVMG
+239 NSDVKG
-245 AVISYIERDADWV
+245 AVKSYIERDADLV

-265 SLIKNLHLIYNSDIV
+265 SLIKNLHVINDGDIV

-291 SDYDNFEQKNKNRI
+291 SDDDNFEQKNKNKI
-305 FFELIKEIET
+305 FLELIKELEK
-315 NYKNIGINIIKK
+315 NYKNIDINIIKK
-327 LFNDK
+327 LFGDE
-332 FISDFIWKNT
+332 FISDFIWKNN
-342 KEEIIIANFDIIF
+342 KEEIIISNFDIIF
-355 FIYENVLNDLGII
+355 FLYKNVLNELGII
-368 NSDDTEENE
+368 NSDENE
-377 KEKKVNSKINFN
+377 DNDKEKKENSKIKFN
-389 ELFISIYNQ
+389 ELFLSIYNH

-413 DSFTENENINKK
+413 DNFTENENIDKK
-425 ILYINLM
+425 ILYNNLM
-432 KILPFLSGF
+432 KILPFLTNF
-441 EKNRYLFDKIN
+441 EKNRNLFDKIN
-452 HLFNTHDN
+452 HLFNTHEN
-460 IILALYSYA
+460 IILALYSYS
-469 EIFIDNSQD
+469 EKFIDSSED
-478 KDSKNNNLFYDL
+478 KNPKKNNLFYNL

-499 EVQKF
+499 EVQKII
-504 NPKSTNINSSLSVQ
+504 PKSNINTSSSSLP
-518 KKEISTLNH
+518 KKDISIINH
-527 EGHFLKLFNNI
+527 EGYFLKLFNNI
-538 LTNIFDTFKERPKSF
+538 LTNIYDTFKLSPKLF

-566 KIIKKLYKYLIPTMR
+566 KIIKKLYKYLMPTMR
-581 ELEKLMQ
+581 ELDKLIQ
-588 NNLFFENMHMNKLKV
+588 NNLFFENMHMNKIKI
-603 KSLDKIYEE
+603 KSLDKIYDE
-612 IFSNYLI
+612 IFYNYLT
-619 KIINNSK
+619 KVINNSK

-641 LILYGKNRVNYYKYI
+641 LILYGKNRVNYFKYI
-656 QEHIIQS
+656 QEHILQS
-663 KSFFSRRYAIIYLD
+663 KSFFSRRYSIIYLD

-708 SAGIINLIYIYRY
+708 SAGIVNLIYIYRH

-785 LENKLIKEEKEI
+785 LENKLIKNEKEI
-797 FGDDSLYGFHHLK
+797 FGDDSFYGFHHLK

-839 IINKDKEKITN
+839 IINKDREKIKN

-864 SVSINNFHLSK
+864 SVSINNFQK

-888 ANSINGKISLR
+888 ANSMNGKISLR
-899 PPIKKFNNFKT
+899 PPIKKFNNFKL

-916 FYETNTKN
+916 FYETITKN

-937 SSYDFILKNKLE
+937 SSYDFIQKNKLE
-949 TKAIKVSHGHILPNF
+949 TKAIKVSHILPNF
-964 PELLNREKQDNLL
+964 PDLFNNTKQDNLL
-977 IESYKNPSERK
+977 IESYKNPNERK
-988 HRDNSNLLHTM
+988 HKENSGLLHTM
-999 YKEKSLGFHIDISK
+999 YKTKSLGYHLDISK
-1013 NSKTIKLKKH
+1013 SSKNIKLKK
-1023 NIKEKSASY
+1023 NNLKEKSASY
-1032 NKINFKT
+1032 SKINFKT
-1039 NSDFDK
+1039 NSDLDK
-1045 FNLTN
+1045 LNLTN
-1050 IASNREKNGIS
+1050 ITSNKDKNGIS

>member
-1 MSTNYYEETMPEVSN
+1 MSTNYYEETMPLESN
-16 DEDYLQYLYDEE
+16 DEDYLLYLYDEDT
-28 IPLIQRLTTIIR
+28 PLIQRLTTIIR

-45 QRQVLLSKLNLIQ
+45 QRQALLSKLNLIQ
-58 TSTNF
+58 TSNNF
-63 KTLMEHIL
+63 KTLMECIL

-78 KETIKLFPKYIYPL
+78 KETITIFPKCIYPL
-92 FTQSRDILIK
+92 FTQSKDVLIK
-102 SIDNELFNNILKKII
+102 SIDNDLFNNILKKII
-117 SIISSTE
+117 SIMSSTE

-139 SHFNQEKNENSLNFP
+139 FHFNSSNFP
-154 YDINDEIID
+154 FEINEENID
-163 MIITLSK
+163 TIITLSK
-170 YDEIPLNKQLSCCLC
+170 YDQNPINKQLSCCLC
-185 CSLIRLINNIKDNN
+185 CSVIRLINNIKDIN

-211 TYCEKEIETQ
+211 TYCEKPIETQ
-221 LAREL
+221 LGREL

-231 FFGQKILE
+231 FFGKKILE
-239 NSDVMG
+239 NSDVKG
-245 AVISYIERDADWV
+245 AVKSYIERDADLV

-265 SLIKNLHLIYNSDIV
+265 SLIKNLHVINDGDIV

-291 SDYDNFEQKNKNRI
+291 SDDDNFEQKNKNKI
-305 FFELIKEIET
+305 FLELIKELEK
-315 NYKNIGINIIKK
+315 NYKNIDINIIKK
-327 LFNDK
+327 LFGDE
-332 FISDFIWKNT
+332 FISDFIWKNN
-342 KEEIIIANFDIIF
+342 KEEIIISNFDIIF
-355 FIYENVLNDLGII
+355 FLYKNVLNELGII
-368 NSDDTEENE
+368 NSDENE
-377 KEKKVNSKINFN
+377 DNDKEKKENSKINFN
-389 ELFISIYNQ
+389 ELFLSIYNH

-413 DSFTENENINKK
+413 DNFTENENIDKK
-425 ILYINLM
+425 ILYNNLM
-432 KILPFLSGF
+432 KILPFLTNF
-441 EKNRYLFDKIN
+441 EKNRNLFDKIN
-452 HLFNTHDN
+452 HLFNTHEN
-460 IILALYSYA
+460 IILALYSYS
-469 EIFIDNSQD
+469 EKFIDSSED
-478 KDSKNNNLFYDL
+478 KNPKKNNLFYNL

-499 EVQKF
+499 EVQKII
-504 NPKSTNINSSLSVQ
+504 PKSNINTSSSSLP
-518 KKEISTLNH
+518 KKDISIINH
-527 EGHFLKLFNNI
+527 EGYFLKLFNNI
-538 LTNIFDTFKERPKSF
+538 LTNIYDTFKLSPKLF

-566 KIIKKLYKYLIPTMR
+566 KIIKKLYKYLMPTMR
-581 ELEKLMQ
+581 ELDKLIQ
-588 NNLFFENMHMNKLKV
+588 NNLFFENMHMNKIKI
-603 KSLDKIYEE
+603 KSLDKIYDE
-612 IFSNYLI
+612 IFYNYLT
-619 KIINNSK
+619 KVINNSK

-641 LILYGKNRVNYYKYI
+641 LILYGKNRVNYFKYI
-656 QEHIIQS
+656 QEHILQS
-663 KSFFSRRYAIIYLD
+663 KSFFSRRYSIIYLD

-708 SAGIINLIYIYRY
+708 SAGIVNLIYIYRH

-785 LENKLIKEEKEI
+785 LENKLIKNEKEI
-797 FGDDSLYGFHHLK
+797 FGDDSFYGFHHLK

-839 IINKDKEKITN
+839 IINKDKEKINN

-864 SVSINNFHLSK
+864 SVSINNFQK

-899 PPIKKFNNFKT
+899 PPIKKFNNFKL

-937 SSYDFILKNKLE
+937 SSYDFIQKNKLE
-949 TKAIKVSHGHILPNF
+949 TKAIKVSHILPNF
-964 PELLNREKQDNLL
+964 PDLFNNTKQDNLL
-977 IESYKNPSERK
+977 IESYKNPNERK
-988 HRDNSNLLHTM
+988 HKENSGLLHTM
-999 YKEKSLGFHIDISK
+999 YKTKSLGYHLDISK
-1013 NSKTIKLKKH
+1013 SSKNIKLKK
-1023 NIKEKSASY
+1023 NNLKEKSASY
-1032 NKINFKT
+1032 SKINFKT
-1039 NSDFDK
+1039 NSDLDK
-1045 FNLTN
+1045 LNLTN
-1050 IASNREKNGIS
+1050 ITSNKDKNGIS

>member
-1 MSTNYYEETMPEVSN
+1 MSTNYYEETMPLESN
-16 DEDYLQYLYDEE
+16 DEDYLLYLYDEDT
-28 IPLIQRLTTIIR
+28 PLIQRLTTIIR

-58 TSTNF
+58 TSNNF
-63 KTLMEHIL
+63 KTLMECIL

-78 KETIKLFPKYIYPL
+78 KETITIFPKCIYPL
-92 FTQSRDILIK
+92 FTQSKDVLIK
-102 SIDNELFNNILKKII
+102 SIDNDLFNNILKKII
-117 SIISSTE
+117 SIMSSTE

-139 SHFNQEKNENSLNFP
+139 LHFNSSNFP
-154 YDINDEIID
+154 FEISEENID
-163 MIITLSK
+163 TIITLSK
-170 YDEIPLNKQLSCCLC
+170 YDENPINKQLSCCLC
-185 CSLIRLINNIKDNN
+185 CSVIRLINNIKDIN

-211 TYCEKEIETQ
+211 TYCEKPIETQ
-221 LAREL
+221 LGREL

-231 FFGQKILE
+231 FFGKKILE
-239 NSDVMG
+239 NSDVKG
-245 AVISYIERDADWV
+245 AVKSYIERDADLV

-265 SLIKNLHLIYNSDIV
+265 SLIKNLHVINDGDIV

-291 SDYDNFEQKNKNRI
+291 SDDDNFEQKNKNKI
-305 FFELIKEIET
+305 FLELIKELEK
-315 NYKNIGINIIKK
+315 NYKNIDINIIKK
-327 LFNDK
+327 LFGDE
-332 FISDFIWKNT
+332 FISDFIWKNN
-342 KEEIIIANFDIIF
+342 KEEIIISNFDIIF
-355 FIYENVLNDLGII
+355 FLYKNALNELGII
-368 NSDDTEENE
+368 NSDENE
-377 KEKKVNSKINFN
+377 DNDKEKKENSKINFN
-389 ELFISIYNQ
+389 ELFLSIYNH

-413 DSFTENENINKK
+413 DNFTENENIDKK
-425 ILYINLM
+425 ILYNNLM
-432 KILPFLSGF
+432 KILPFLTNF
-441 EKNRYLFDKIN
+441 EKNRNLFDKIN
-452 HLFNTHDN
+452 HLFNTHEN
-460 IILALYSYA
+460 IILALYSYS
-469 EIFIDNSQD
+469 EKFIDSSED
-478 KDSKNNNLFYDL
+478 KNPKKKNLFYNL

-499 EVQKF
+499 EVQKII
-504 NPKSTNINSSLSVQ
+504 PKSNINISSSSLP
-518 KKEISTLNH
+518 KKDISIINH
-527 EGHFLKLFNNI
+527 EGYFLKLFNNI
-538 LTNIFDTFKERPKSF
+538 LTNIYDTFKLSPKLF

-566 KIIKKLYKYLIPTMR
+566 KIIKKLYKYLMPTMR
-581 ELEKLMQ
+581 ELDKLIQ
-588 NNLFFENMHMNKLKV
+588 NNLFFENMHMNKIKI
-603 KSLDKIYEE
+603 KSLDKIYDE
-612 IFSNYLI
+612 IFYNYLT
-619 KIINNSK
+619 KVINNSK

-641 LILYGKNRVNYYKYI
+641 LILYGKNRVNYFKYI
-656 QEHIIQS
+656 QEHILQS
-663 KSFFSRRYAIIYLD
+663 KSFFSRRYSIIYLD

-708 SAGIINLIYIYRY
+708 SAGIVNLIYIYRH

-785 LENKLIKEEKEI
+785 LENKLIKNEKEI
-797 FGDDSLYGFHHLK
+797 FGDDSFYGFHHLK

-839 IINKDKEKITN
+839 IINKDKEKINN

-864 SVSINNFHLSK
+864 SVSINNFQK

-888 ANSINGKISLR
+888 ANSMNGKISLR
-899 PPIKKFNNFKT
+899 PPIKKFNNFKL

-937 SSYDFILKNKLE
+937 SSYDFIQKNKLE
-949 TKAIKVSHGHILPNF
+949 TKAIKVSRILPNF
-964 PELLNREKQDNLL
+964 PDLFNNTKQDNLL
-977 IESYKNPSERK
+977 IESYKNPNERK
-988 HRDNSNLLHTM
+988 HKENSGLLHTM
-999 YKEKSLGFHIDISK
+999 YKTKSLGYHLDISK
-1013 NSKTIKLKKH
+1013 SSKTIKLKK
-1023 NIKEKSASY
+1023 NNLKEKSASY
-1032 NKINFKT
+1032 SKINFKT
-1039 NSDFDK
+1039 NSDLDK
-1045 FNLTN
+1045 LNLTN
-1050 IASNREKNGIS
+1050 ITSNKDKNGIS

>member
-1 MSTNYYEETMPEVSN
+1 MSTNYYEETMPLESN
-16 DEDYLQYLYDEE
+16 DEDYLLYLYDEDT
-28 IPLIQRLTTIIR
+28 PLIQRLTTIIR

-58 TSTNF
+58 TSNNF
-63 KTLMEHIL
+63 KTLMECIL

-78 KETIKLFPKYIYPL
+78 KETITIFPKCIYPL
-92 FTQSRDILIK
+92 FTQSKDVLIK
-102 SIDNELFNNILKKII
+102 SIDNDLFNNILKKII
-117 SIISSTE
+117 SIMSSTE

-139 SHFNQEKNENSLNFP
+139 FHFNSSNFP
-154 YDINDEIID
+154 FEINEENID
-163 MIITLSK
+163 TIITLSK
-170 YDEIPLNKQLSCCLC
+170 YDENPINKQLSCCLC
-185 CSLIRLINNIKDNN
+185 CSVIRLINNIKDIN

-211 TYCEKEIETQ
+211 TYCEKPIETQ
-221 LAREL
+221 LGREL

-231 FFGQKILE
+231 FFGKKILE
-239 NSDVMG
+239 NSDVKG
-245 AVISYIERDADWV
+245 AVKSYIERDADLV

-265 SLIKNLHLIYNSDIV
+265 SLIKNLHVINDGDIV

-291 SDYDNFEQKNKNRI
+291 SDDDNFEQKNKNKI
-305 FFELIKEIET
+305 FLELIKELEK
-315 NYKNIGINIIKK
+315 NYKNIDINIIKK
-327 LFNDK
+327 LFGDE
-332 FISDFIWKNT
+332 FISDFIWKNN
-342 KEEIIIANFDIIF
+342 KEEIIISNFDIIF
-355 FIYENVLNDLGII
+355 FLYKNVLNELGII
-368 NSDDTEENE
+368 NSDENE
-377 KEKKVNSKINFN
+377 DNDKEKKENSKINFN
-389 ELFISIYNQ
+389 ELFLSIYNH

-413 DSFTENENINKK
+413 DNFTENENIDKK
-425 ILYINLM
+425 ILYNNLM
-432 KILPFLSGF
+432 KILPFLTNF
-441 EKNRYLFDKIN
+441 EKNRNLFDKIN
-452 HLFNTHDN
+452 HLFNTHEN
-460 IILALYSYA
+460 IILALYSYS
-469 EIFIDNSQD
+469 EKFIDSSED
-478 KDSKNNNLFYDL
+478 KNPKKNNLFYNL

-499 EVQKF
+499 EVQKII
-504 NPKSTNINSSLSVQ
+504 PKSNINTSSSLP
-518 KKEISTLNH
+518 KKDISIINH
-527 EGHFLKLFNNI
+527 EGYFLKLFNNI
-538 LTNIFDTFKERPKSF
+538 LTNIYDTFKLSPKLF

-566 KIIKKLYKYLIPTMR
+566 KIIKKLYKYLMPTMR
-581 ELEKLMQ
+581 ELDKLIQ
-588 NNLFFENMHMNKLKV
+588 NNLFFENMHMNKIKI
-603 KSLDKIYEE
+603 KSLDKIYDE
-612 IFSNYLI
+612 IFYNYLT
-619 KIINNSK
+619 KVINNSK

-641 LILYGKNRVNYYKYI
+641 LILYGKNRVNYFKYI

-663 KSFFSRRYAIIYLD
+663 KSFFSRRYSIIYLD

-708 SAGIINLIYIYRY
+708 SAGIVNLIYIYRH

-785 LENKLIKEEKEI
+785 LENKLIKNEKEI
-797 FGDDSLYGFHHLK
+797 FGDDSFYGFHHLK

-839 IINKDKEKITN
+839 IINKDKEKINN

-864 SVSINNFHLSK
+864 SVSINNFQK

-888 ANSINGKISLR
+888 ANSMNGKISLR
-899 PPIKKFNNFKT
+899 PPIKKFNNFKL

-916 FYETNTKN
+916 FYETITKN

-937 SSYDFILKNKLE
+937 SSYDFIQKNKLE
-949 TKAIKVSHGHILPNF
+949 TKAIKVSHILPNF
-964 PELLNREKQDNLL
+964 PDLFNNTKQDNLL
-977 IESYKNPSERK
+977 IESYKNPNERK
-988 HRDNSNLLHTM
+988 HKENSGLLHTM
-999 YKEKSLGFHIDISK
+999 YKTKSLGYHLDISK
-1013 NSKTIKLKKH
+1013 SSKNIKLKK
-1023 NIKEKSASY
+1023 NNLKEKSASY
-1032 NKINFKT
+1032 SKINFKT
-1039 NSDFDK
+1039 NSDLDK
-1045 FNLTN
+1045 LNLTN
-1050 IASNREKNGIS
+1050 ITSNKDKNGIS

>member
-1 MSTNYYEETMPEVSN
+1 MSTNYYEETMPLESN
-16 DEDYLQYLYDEE
+16 DEDYLLYLYDEDT
-28 IPLIQRLTTIIR
+28 PLIQRLTTIIR

-58 TSTNF
+58 TSNNF
-63 KTLMEHIL
+63 KTLMECIL

-78 KETIKLFPKYIYPL
+78 KETITIFPKCIYPL
-92 FTQSRDILIK
+92 FTQSKDVLIK
-102 SIDNELFNNILKKII
+102 SIDNDLFNNILKKII
-117 SIISSTE
+117 SIMSSTE

-139 SHFNQEKNENSLNFP
+139 FHFNSSNFP
-154 YDINDEIID
+154 FEINEENID
-163 MIITLSK
+163 TIITLSK
-170 YDEIPLNKQLSCCLC
+170 YDENPINKQLSCCLC
-185 CSLIRLINNIKDNN
+185 CSVIRLINNIKDIN

-211 TYCEKEIETQ
+211 TYCEKPIETQ
-221 LAREL
+221 LGREL

-231 FFGQKILE
+231 FFGKKILE
-239 NSDVMG
+239 NSDVKG
-245 AVISYIERDADWV
+245 AVKSYIERDADLV

-265 SLIKNLHLIYNSDIV
+265 SLIKNLHVINDGDIV

-291 SDYDNFEQKNKNRI
+291 SDDDNFEQKNKNKI
-305 FFELIKEIET
+305 FLELIKELEK
-315 NYKNIGINIIKK
+315 NYKNIDINIIKK
-327 LFNDK
+327 LFGDE
-332 FISDFIWKNT
+332 FISDFIWKNN
-342 KEEIIIANFDIIF
+342 KEEIIISNFDIIF
-355 FIYENVLNDLGII
+355 FLYKNVLNELGII
-368 NSDDTEENE
+368 NSDENE
-377 KEKKVNSKINFN
+377 DNDKEKKENSKINFN
-389 ELFISIYNQ
+389 ELFLSIYNH

-413 DSFTENENINKK
+413 DNFTENENIDKK
-425 ILYINLM
+425 ILYNNLM
-432 KILPFLSGF
+432 KILPFLTNF
-441 EKNRYLFDKIN
+441 EKNRNLFDKIN
-452 HLFNTHDN
+452 HLFNTHEN
-460 IILALYSYA
+460 IILALYSYS
-469 EIFIDNSQD
+469 EKFIDSSED
-478 KDSKNNNLFYDL
+478 KNPKKNNLFYNL

-499 EVQKF
+499 EVQKII
-504 NPKSTNINSSLSVQ
+504 PKSNVNTSSSSLP
-518 KKEISTLNH
+518 KKDISIINH
-527 EGHFLKLFNNI
+527 EGYFLKLFNNI
-538 LTNIFDTFKERPKSF
+538 LTNIYDTFKLSPKLF

-566 KIIKKLYKYLIPTMR
+566 KIIKKLYKYLMPTMR
-581 ELEKLMQ
+581 ELDKLIQ
-588 NNLFFENMHMNKLKV
+588 NNLFFENMHMNKIKI
-603 KSLDKIYEE
+603 KSLDKIYDE
-612 IFSNYLI
+612 IFYNYLT
-619 KIINNSK
+619 KVINNSK

-641 LILYGKNRVNYYKYI
+641 LILYGKNRVNYFKYI

-663 KSFFSRRYAIIYLD
+663 KSFFSRRYSIIYLD

-708 SAGIINLIYIYRY
+708 SAGIVNLIYIYRH

-785 LENKLIKEEKEI
+785 LENKLIKNEKEI
-797 FGDDSLYGFHHLK
+797 FGDDSFYGFHHLK

-839 IINKDKEKITN
+839 IINKDKEKINN

-864 SVSINNFHLSK
+864 SVSINNFQK

-888 ANSINGKISLR
+888 ANSMNGKISLR
-899 PPIKKFNNFKT
+899 PPIKKFNNFKL

-937 SSYDFILKNKLE
+937 SSYDFIQKNKLE
-949 TKAIKVSHGHILPNF
+949 TKAIKVSHILPNF
-964 PELLNREKQDNLL
+964 PDLFNNTKQDNLL
-977 IESYKNPSERK
+977 IESYKNPNERK
-988 HRDNSNLLHTM
+988 HKENSGLLHTM
-999 YKEKSLGFHIDISK
+999 YKTKSLGYHLDISK
-1013 NSKTIKLKKH
+1013 SSKNIKLKK
-1023 NIKEKSASY
+1023 NNLKEKSASY
-1032 NKINFKT
+1032 SKINFKT
-1039 NSDFDK
+1039 NSDLDK
-1045 FNLTN
+1045 LNLTN
-1050 IASNREKNGIS
+1050 ITSNKDKNGIS

>member
-1 MSTNYYEETMPEVSN
+1 MSTNYYEETMPLESN
-16 DEDYLQYLYDEE
+16 DEDYLLYLYDEDT
-28 IPLIQRLTTIIR
+28 PLIQRLTTIIR

-58 TSTNF
+58 TSNNF
-63 KTLMEHIL
+63 KTLMECIL

-78 KETIKLFPKYIYPL
+78 KETITIFPKCIYPL
-92 FTQSRDILIK
+92 FTQSKDVLIK
-102 SIDNELFNNILKKII
+102 SIDNDLFNNILKKII
-117 SIISSTE
+117 SIMSSTE

-139 SHFNQEKNENSLNFP
+139 FHFNSSNFP
-154 YDINDEIID
+154 FEINEENID
-163 MIITLSK
+163 TIITLSK
-170 YDEIPLNKQLSCCLC
+170 YDENPINKQLSCCLC
-185 CSLIRLINNIKDNN
+185 CSVIRLINNIKDIN

-211 TYCEKEIETQ
+211 TYCEKPIETQ
-221 LAREL
+221 LGREL

-231 FFGQKILE
+231 FFGKKILE
-239 NSDVMG
+239 NSDIKG
-245 AVISYIERDADWV
+245 AVKSYIERDADLV

-265 SLIKNLHLIYNSDIV
+265 SLIKNLHVINDGDIV

-291 SDYDNFEQKNKNRI
+291 SDDDNFEQKNKNKI
-305 FFELIKEIET
+305 FLELIKELEK
-315 NYKNIGINIIKK
+315 NYKNIDINIIKK
-327 LFNDK
+327 LFGDE
-332 FISDFIWKNT
+332 FISDFIWKNN
-342 KEEIIIANFDIIF
+342 KEEIIISNFDIIF
-355 FIYENVLNDLGII
+355 FLYKNVLNELGII
-368 NSDDTEENE
+368 NSDENE
-377 KEKKVNSKINFN
+377 DNDKEKKENSKINFN
-389 ELFISIYNQ
+389 ELFLSIYNH

-413 DSFTENENINKK
+413 DSFTENENIDKK
-425 ILYINLM
+425 ILYNNLM
-432 KILPFLSGF
+432 KILPFLTNF
-441 EKNRYLFDKIN
+441 EKNRNLFDKIN
-452 HLFNTHDN
+452 HLFNTHEN
-460 IILALYSYA
+460 IILALYSYS
-469 EIFIDNSQD
+469 EKFIDSSED
-478 KDSKNNNLFYDL
+478 KNPKKNNLFYNL

-499 EVQKF
+499 EVQKII
-504 NPKSTNINSSLSVQ
+504 PKSNINTLSSSLP
-518 KKEISTLNH
+518 KKDISIINH
-527 EGHFLKLFNNI
+527 EGYFLKLFNNI
-538 LTNIFDTFKERPKSF
+538 LTNIYDTFKLSPKLF

-566 KIIKKLYKYLIPTMR
+566 KIIKKLYKYLMPTMR
-581 ELEKLMQ
+581 ELDKLIQ
-588 NNLFFENMHMNKLKV
+588 NNLFFENMHMNKIKI
-603 KSLDKIYEE
+603 KSLDKIYDE
-612 IFSNYLI
+612 IFYNYLT
-619 KIINNSK
+619 KVINNSK

-641 LILYGKNRVNYYKYI
+641 LILYGKNRVNYFKYI
-656 QEHIIQS
+656 QEHILQS
-663 KSFFSRRYAIIYLD
+663 KSFFSRRYSIIYLD

-708 SAGIINLIYIYRY
+708 SAGIVNLIYIYRH

-785 LENKLIKEEKEI
+785 LENKLIKNEKEI

-839 IINKDKEKITN
+839 IINKDKEKINN

-864 SVSINNFHLSK
+864 SVSINNFQK

-888 ANSINGKISLR
+888 ANSMNGKISLR
-899 PPIKKFNNFKT
+899 PPIKKFNNFKL

-937 SSYDFILKNKLE
+937 SSYDFIQKNKLE
-949 TKAIKVSHGHILPNF
+949 TKAIKVSHILPNF
-964 PELLNREKQDNLL
+964 PDLFNNTKQDNLL
-977 IESYKNPSERK
+977 IESYKNPNERK
-988 HRDNSNLLHTM
+988 HKENSGLLHTM
-999 YKEKSLGFHIDISK
+999 YKTKSLGYHLDISK
-1013 NSKTIKLKKH
+1013 SSKNIKLKK
-1023 NIKEKSASY
+1023 NNLKEKSASY
-1032 NKINFKT
+1032 SKINFKT
-1039 NSDFDK
+1039 NSDLDK
-1045 FNLTN
+1045 LNLTN
-1050 IASNREKNGIS
+1050 ITSNKDKNGIS

>member
-1 MSTNYYEETMPEVSN
+1 MSTNYYEETMPLESN
-16 DEDYLQYLYDEE
+16 DEDYLLYLYDEDT
-28 IPLIQRLTTIIR
+28 PLIQRLTTIIR

-58 TSTNF
+58 TSNNF
-63 KTLMEHIL
+63 KTLMECIL

-78 KETIKLFPKYIYPL
+78 KETIMIFPKCIYPL
-92 FTQSRDILIK
+92 FTQSKDVLIK
-102 SIDNELFNNILKKII
+102 SIDNDLFNNILKKII
-117 SIISSTE
+117 SIMSSTE

-139 SHFNQEKNENSLNFP
+139 FHFNSSNFP
-154 YDINDEIID
+154 FEINEENID
-163 MIITLSK
+163 TIITLSK
-170 YDEIPLNKQLSCCLC
+170 YDENPINKQLSCCLC
-185 CSLIRLINNIKDNN
+185 CSVIRLINNIKDIN

-211 TYCEKEIETQ
+211 TYCEKPIETQ
-221 LAREL
+221 LGREL

-231 FFGQKILE
+231 FFGKKILE
-239 NSDVMG
+239 NSDIKG
-245 AVISYIERDADWV
+245 AVKSYIERDADLV

-265 SLIKNLHLIYNSDIV
+265 SLIKNLHVINDGDIV

-291 SDYDNFEQKNKNRI
+291 SDDDNFEQKNKNKI
-305 FFELIKEIET
+305 FLELIKELEK
-315 NYKNIGINIIKK
+315 NYKNIDINIIKK
-327 LFNDK
+327 LFGDE
-332 FISDFIWKNT
+332 FISDFIWKNN
-342 KEEIIIANFDIIF
+342 KEEIIISNFDIIF
-355 FIYENVLNDLGII
+355 FLYKNVLNELGII
-368 NSDDTEENE
+368 NSDENE
-377 KEKKVNSKINFN
+377 DNDKEKKENSKINFN
-389 ELFISIYNQ
+389 ELFLSIYNH

-413 DSFTENENINKK
+413 DNFTENENIDKK
-425 ILYINLM
+425 ILYNNLM
-432 KILPFLSGF
+432 KILPFLTNF
-441 EKNRYLFDKIN
+441 EKNRNLFDKIN
-452 HLFNTHDN
+452 HLFNTHEN
-460 IILALYSYA
+460 IILALYSYS
-469 EIFIDNSQD
+469 EKFIEPSED
-478 KDSKNNNLFYDL
+478 KNPKKNNLFYNL

-499 EVQKF
+499 EVQKII
-504 NPKSTNINSSLSVQ
+504 PKSNVNTSSSSLP
-518 KKEISTLNH
+518 KKDISIINH
-527 EGHFLKLFNNI
+527 EGYFLKLFNNI
-538 LTNIFDTFKERPKSF
+538 LTNIYDTFKLSPKLF

-566 KIIKKLYKYLIPTMR
+566 KIIKKLYKYLMPTMR
-581 ELEKLMQ
+581 ELDKLIQ
-588 NNLFFENMHMNKLKV
+588 NNLFFENMHMNKIKI
-603 KSLDKIYEE
+603 KSLDKIYDE
-612 IFSNYLI
+612 IFYNYLT
-619 KIINNSK
+619 KVINNSK

-641 LILYGKNRVNYYKYI
+641 LILYGKNRVNYFKYI

-663 KSFFSRRYAIIYLD
+663 KSFFSRRYSIIYLD

-708 SAGIINLIYIYRY
+708 SAGIVNLIYIYRH

-785 LENKLIKEEKEI
+785 LENKLIKNEKEI
-797 FGDDSLYGFHHLK
+797 FGDDSFYGFHHLK

-839 IINKDKEKITN
+839 IINKDKEKINN

-864 SVSINNFHLSK
+864 SVSINNFQK

-888 ANSINGKISLR
+888 ANSMNGKISLR
-899 PPIKKFNNFKT
+899 PPIKKFNNFKL

-916 FYETNTKN
+916 FYETITKN

-937 SSYDFILKNKLE
+937 SSYDFIQKNKLE
-949 TKAIKVSHGHILPNF
+949 TKAIKVSHILPNF
-964 PELLNREKQDNLL
+964 PDLFNNTKQDNLL
-977 IESYKNPSERK
+977 IESYKNPNERK
-988 HRDNSNLLHTM
+988 HKENSGLLHTM
-999 YKEKSLGFHIDISK
+999 YKTKSLGYHLDISK
-1013 NSKTIKLKKH
+1013 SSKNIKLKK
-1023 NIKEKSASY
+1023 NNLKEKSASY
-1032 NKINFKT
+1032 SKINFKT
-1039 NSDFDK
+1039 NSDLDK
-1045 FNLTN
+1045 LNLTN
-1050 IASNREKNGIS
+1050 ITSNKDKNGIS

>member
-1 MSTNYYEETMPEVSN
+1 MSTNYYEETMPLESN
-16 DEDYLQYLYDEE
+16 DEDYLLYLYDEDT
-28 IPLIQRLTTIIR
+28 PLIQRLTTIIR

-45 QRQVLLSKLNLIQ
+45 QRQALLSKLNLIQ
-58 TSTNF
+58 TSNNF
-63 KTLMEHIL
+63 KTLMECIL

-78 KETIKLFPKYIYPL
+78 KETITIFPKCIYPL
-92 FTQSRDILIK
+92 FTQSKDVLIK
-102 SIDNELFNNILKKII
+102 SIDNDLFNNILKKII
-117 SIISSTE
+117 SIMSSTE

-139 SHFNQEKNENSLNFP
+139 FHFNSSNFP
-154 YDINDEIID
+154 FEINEENID
-163 MIITLSK
+163 TIITLSK
-170 YDEIPLNKQLSCCLC
+170 YDENPINKQLSCCLC
-185 CSLIRLINNIKDNN
+185 CSVIRLINNIKDIN

-211 TYCEKEIETQ
+211 TYCEKPIETQ
-221 LAREL
+221 LGREL

-231 FFGQKILE
+231 FFGKKILE
-239 NSDVMG
+239 NSDVKG
-245 AVISYIERDADWV
+245 AVKSYIERDADLV

-265 SLIKNLHLIYNSDIV
+265 SLIKNLHVINDGDIV

-291 SDYDNFEQKNKNRI
+291 SDDDNFEQKNKNKI
-305 FFELIKEIET
+305 FLELIKELEK
-315 NYKNIGINIIKK
+315 NYKNIDINIIKK
-327 LFNDK
+327 LFGDE
-332 FISDFIWKNT
+332 FISDFIWKNN
-342 KEEIIIANFDIIF
+342 KEEIIISNFDIIF
-355 FIYENVLNDLGII
+355 FLYKNVLNELGII
-368 NSDDTEENE
+368 NSDENE
-377 KEKKVNSKINFN
+377 DNDKEKKENSKINFN
-389 ELFISIYNQ
+389 ELFLSIYNH

-413 DSFTENENINKK
+413 DNFTENENIDKK
-425 ILYINLM
+425 ILYNNLM
-432 KILPFLSGF
+432 KILPFLTNF
-441 EKNRYLFDKIN
+441 EKNRNLFDKIN
-452 HLFNTHDN
+452 HLFNTHEN
-460 IILALYSYA
+460 IILALYSYS
-469 EIFIDNSQD
+469 EKFINSSED
-478 KDSKNNNLFYDL
+478 KNPKKNNLFYNL

-499 EVQKF
+499 EVQKII
-504 NPKSTNINSSLSVQ
+504 PKSNINTSSSSLP
-518 KKEISTLNH
+518 KKDISIINH
-527 EGHFLKLFNNI
+527 EGYFLKLFNNI
-538 LTNIFDTFKERPKSF
+538 LTNIYDTFKLSPKLF

-566 KIIKKLYKYLIPTMR
+566 KIIKKLYKYLMPTMR
-581 ELEKLMQ
+581 ELDKLIQ
-588 NNLFFENMHMNKLKV
+588 NNLFFENMHMNKIKI
-603 KSLDKIYEE
+603 KSLDKIYDE
-612 IFSNYLI
+612 IFYNYLT
-619 KIINNSK
+619 KVINNSK

-641 LILYGKNRVNYYKYI
+641 LILYGKNRVNYFKYI

-663 KSFFSRRYAIIYLD
+663 KSFFSRRYSIIYLD

-708 SAGIINLIYIYRY
+708 SAGIVNLIYIYRH

-785 LENKLIKEEKEI
+785 LENKLIKNEKEI
-797 FGDDSLYGFHHLK
+797 FGDDSFYGFHHLK

-839 IINKDKEKITN
+839 IINKDKEKINN

-864 SVSINNFHLSK
+864 SVSINNFQK

-888 ANSINGKISLR
+888 ANSMNGKISLR
-899 PPIKKFNNFKT
+899 PPIKKFNNFKL

-937 SSYDFILKNKLE
+937 SSYDFIQKNKLE
-949 TKAIKVSHGHILPNF
+949 TKAIKVSHILPNF
-964 PELLNREKQDNLL
+964 PDLFNNTKQDNLL
-977 IESYKNPSERK
+977 IESYKNPNERK
-988 HRDNSNLLHTM
+988 HKENSGLLHTM
-999 YKEKSLGFHIDISK
+999 YKTKSLGYHLDISK
-1013 NSKTIKLKKH
+1013 SSKNIKLKK
-1023 NIKEKSASY
+1023 NNLKEKSASY
-1032 NKINFKT
+1032 SKINFKT
-1039 NSDFDK
+1039 NSDLDK
-1045 FNLTN
+1045 LNLTN
-1050 IASNREKNGIS
+1050 ITSNKDKNGIS

>member
-1 MSTNYYEETMPEVSN
+1 MSTNYYEETMPLESN
-16 DEDYLQYLYDEE
+16 DEDYLLYLYDEDT
-28 IPLIQRLTTIIR
+28 PLIQRLTTIIR
-40 KGEPF
+40 KGEQF

-58 TSTNF
+58 TSNNF
-63 KTLMEHIL
+63 KTLMECIL

-78 KETIKLFPKYIYPL
+78 KETITIFPKCIYPL
-92 FTQSRDILIK
+92 FTQSKDVLIK
-102 SIDNELFNNILKKII
+102 SIDNDLFNNILKKII
-117 SIISSTE
+117 SIMSSTE

-139 SHFNQEKNENSLNFP
+139 FHFNSSNFP
-154 YDINDEIID
+154 FEINEENID
-163 MIITLSK
+163 TIITLSK
-170 YDEIPLNKQLSCCLC
+170 YDENPINKQLSCCLC
-185 CSLIRLINNIKDNN
+185 CSVIRLINNIKDIN

-211 TYCEKEIETQ
+211 TYCEKPIETQ
-221 LAREL
+221 LGREL

-231 FFGQKILE
+231 FFGKKILE
-239 NSDVMG
+239 NSDVKG
-245 AVISYIERDADWV
+245 AVKSYIERDADLV

-265 SLIKNLHLIYNSDIV
+265 SLIKNLHVINDGDIV

-291 SDYDNFEQKNKNRI
+291 SDDDNFEQKNKNKI
-305 FFELIKEIET
+305 FLELIKELEK
-315 NYKNIGINIIKK
+315 NYKNIDINIIKK
-327 LFNDK
+327 LFGDE
-332 FISDFIWKNT
+332 FISDFIWKNN
-342 KEEIIIANFDIIF
+342 KEEIIISNFDIIF
-355 FIYENVLNDLGII
+355 FLYKNVLNELGII
-368 NSDDTEENE
+368 NSDENE
-377 KEKKVNSKINFN
+377 DNDKEKKENSKINFN
-389 ELFISIYNQ
+389 ELFLSIYNH

-413 DSFTENENINKK
+413 DNFTENENIDKK
-425 ILYINLM
+425 ILYNNLM
-432 KILPFLSGF
+432 KILPFLTNF
-441 EKNRYLFDKIN
+441 EKNRNLFDKIN
-452 HLFNTHDN
+452 HLFNTHEN
-460 IILALYSYA
+460 IILALYSYS
-469 EIFIDNSQD
+469 EKFIDSSED
-478 KDSKNNNLFYDL
+478 KNPKKNNLFYNL

-499 EVQKF
+499 EVQKII
-504 NPKSTNINSSLSVQ
+504 PKSNINTSSSSLP
-518 KKEISTLNH
+518 KKDISIINH
-527 EGHFLKLFNNI
+527 EGYFLKLFNNI
-538 LTNIFDTFKERPKSF
+538 LTNIYDTFKLSPKLF

-566 KIIKKLYKYLIPTMR
+566 KIIKKLYKYLMPTMR
-581 ELEKLMQ
+581 ELDKLIQ
-588 NNLFFENMHMNKLKV
+588 NNLFFENMHMNKIKI
-603 KSLDKIYEE
+603 KSLDKIYDE
-612 IFSNYLI
+612 IFYNYLT
-619 KIINNSK
+619 KVINNSK

-641 LILYGKNRVNYYKYI
+641 LILYGKNRVNYFKYI
-656 QEHIIQS
+656 QEHILQS
-663 KSFFSRRYAIIYLD
+663 KSFFSRRYSIIYLD

-708 SAGIINLIYIYRY
+708 SAGIVNLIYIYRH

-785 LENKLIKEEKEI
+785 LENKLIKNEKEI
-797 FGDDSLYGFHHLK
+797 FGDDSFYGFHHLK

-839 IINKDKEKITN
+839 IINKDKEKINN

-864 SVSINNFHLSK
+864 SVSINNFQK

-888 ANSINGKISLR
+888 ANSMNGKISLR
-899 PPIKKFNNFKT
+899 PPIKKFNNFKL

-937 SSYDFILKNKLE
+937 SSYDFIQKNKLE
-949 TKAIKVSHGHILPNF
+949 TKAIKVSHILPNF
-964 PELLNREKQDNLL
+964 PDLFNNTKQDNLL
-977 IESYKNPSERK
+977 IESYKNPNERK
-988 HRDNSNLLHTM
+988 HKENSGLLHTM
-999 YKEKSLGFHIDISK
+999 YKTKSLGYHLDISK
-1013 NSKTIKLKKH
+1013 SSKNIKLKK
-1023 NIKEKSASY
+1023 NNLKEKSASY
-1032 NKINFKT
+1032 SKINFKT
-1039 NSDFDK
+1039 NSDLDK
-1045 FNLTN
+1045 LNLTN
-1050 IASNREKNGIS
+1050 ITSNKDKNGIS

>member
-1 MSTNYYEETMPEVSN
+1 MSTNYYEETMPLESN
-16 DEDYLQYLYDEE
+16 DEDYLLYLYDEDT
-28 IPLIQRLTTIIR
+28 PLIQRLTTIIR

-58 TSTNF
+58 TSNNF
-63 KTLMEHIL
+63 KTLMECIL

-78 KETIKLFPKYIYPL
+78 KETITIFPKCIYPL
-92 FTQSRDILIK
+92 FTQSKDVLIK
-102 SIDNELFNNILKKII
+102 SIDNDLFNNILKKII
-117 SIISSTE
+117 SIMSSTE

-139 SHFNQEKNENSLNFP
+139 FHFNSSNFP
-154 YDINDEIID
+154 FEINEENID
-163 MIITLSK
+163 TIITLSK
-170 YDEIPLNKQLSCCLC
+170 YDENPINKQLSCCLC
-185 CSLIRLINNIKDNN
+185 CSVIRLINNIKDIN

-211 TYCEKEIETQ
+211 TYCEKPIETQ
-221 LAREL
+221 LGREL

-231 FFGQKILE
+231 FFGKKILE
-239 NSDVMG
+239 NSDIKG
-245 AVISYIERDADWV
+245 AVKSYIERDADLV

-265 SLIKNLHLIYNSDIV
+265 SLIKNLHVINDGDIV

-291 SDYDNFEQKNKNRI
+291 SDDDNFEQKNKNKI
-305 FFELIKEIET
+305 FLELIKELEK
-315 NYKNIGINIIKK
+315 NYKNIDINIIKK
-327 LFNDK
+327 LFGDE
-332 FISDFIWKNT
+332 FISDFIWKNN
-342 KEEIIIANFDIIF
+342 KEEIIISNFDIIF
-355 FIYENVLNDLGII
+355 FLYKNVLNELGII
-368 NSDDTEENE
+368 NSDENE
-377 KEKKVNSKINFN
+377 DNDKEKKENSKINFN
-389 ELFISIYNQ
+389 ELFLSIYNH

-413 DSFTENENINKK
+413 DSFTENENIDKK
-425 ILYINLM
+425 ILYNNLM
-432 KILPFLSGF
+432 KILPFLTNF
-441 EKNRYLFDKIN
+441 EKNRNLFDKIN
-452 HLFNTHDN
+452 HLFNTHEN
-460 IILALYSYA
+460 IILALYSYS
-469 EIFIDNSQD
+469 EKFIDSSED
-478 KDSKNNNLFYDL
+478 KNPKKNNLFYNL

-499 EVQKF
+499 EVQKII
-504 NPKSTNINSSLSVQ
+504 PKSNINTSSSSLP
-518 KKEISTLNH
+518 KKDISIINH
-527 EGHFLKLFNNI
+527 EGYFLKLFNNI
-538 LTNIFDTFKERPKSF
+538 LTNIYDTFKLSPKLF

-566 KIIKKLYKYLIPTMR
+566 KIIKKLYKYLMPTMR
-581 ELEKLMQ
+581 ELDKLIQ
-588 NNLFFENMHMNKLKV
+588 NNLFFENMHMNKIKI
-603 KSLDKIYEE
+603 KSLDKIYDE
-612 IFSNYLI
+612 IFYNYLT
-619 KIINNSK
+619 KVINNSK

-641 LILYGKNRVNYYKYI
+641 LILYGKNRVNYFKYI
-656 QEHIIQS
+656 QEHILQS
-663 KSFFSRRYAIIYLD
+663 KSFFSRRYSIIYLD

-708 SAGIINLIYIYRY
+708 SAGIVNLIYIYRH

-785 LENKLIKEEKEI
+785 LENKLIKNEKEI
-797 FGDDSLYGFHHLK
+797 FGDDSFYGFHHLK

-839 IINKDKEKITN
+839 IINKDKEKINN

-864 SVSINNFHLSK
+864 SVSINNFQK

-888 ANSINGKISLR
+888 ANSMNGKISLR
-899 PPIKKFNNFKT
+899 PPIKKFNNFKL

-937 SSYDFILKNKLE
+937 SSYDFIQKNKLE
-949 TKAIKVSHGHILPNF
+949 TKAIKVSHILPNF
-964 PELLNREKQDNLL
+964 PDLFNNTKQDNLL
-977 IESYKNPSERK
+977 IESYKNPNERK
-988 HRDNSNLLHTM
+988 HKENSGLLHTM
-999 YKEKSLGFHIDISK
+999 YKTKSLGYHLDISK
-1013 NSKTIKLKKH
+1013 SSKNIKLKK
-1023 NIKEKSASY
+1023 NNLKEKSASY
-1032 NKINFKT
+1032 SKINFKT
-1039 NSDFDK
+1039 NSDLDK
-1045 FNLTN
+1045 LNLTN
-1050 IASNREKNGIS
+1050 ITSNKDKNGIS

>member
-1 MSTNYYEETMPEVSN
+1 MSTNYYEETMPLESN
-16 DEDYLQYLYDEE
+16 DEDYLLYLYDEDT
-28 IPLIQRLTTIIR
+28 PLIQRLTTIIR

-58 TSTNF
+58 TSNNF
-63 KTLMEHIL
+63 KTLMECIL

-78 KETIKLFPKYIYPL
+78 KETITIFPKCIYPL
-92 FTQSRDILIK
+92 FTQSKDVLIK
-102 SIDNELFNNILKKII
+102 SIDNDLFNNILKKII
-117 SIISSTE
+117 SIMSSTE

-139 SHFNQEKNENSLNFP
+139 FHFNSSNFP
-154 YDINDEIID
+154 FEINEENID
-163 MIITLSK
+163 TIITLSK
-170 YDEIPLNKQLSCCLC
+170 YDQNPINKQLSCCLC
-185 CSLIRLINNIKDNN
+185 CSVIRLINNIKDIN

-211 TYCEKEIETQ
+211 TYCEKPIETQ
-221 LAREL
+221 LGREL

-231 FFGQKILE
+231 FFGKKILE
-239 NSDVMG
+239 NSDVKG
-245 AVISYIERDADWV
+245 AVKSYIERDADLV

-265 SLIKNLHLIYNSDIV
+265 SLIKNLHVINDGDIV

-291 SDYDNFEQKNKNRI
+291 SDDDNFEQKNKNKI
-305 FFELIKEIET
+305 FLELIKELEK
-315 NYKNIGINIIKK
+315 NYKNIDINIIKK
-327 LFNDK
+327 LFGDE
-332 FISDFIWKNT
+332 FISDFIWKNN
-342 KEEIIIANFDIIF
+342 KEEIIISNFDIIF
-355 FIYENVLNDLGII
+355 FLYKNVLNELGII
-368 NSDDTEENE
+368 NSDENE
-377 KEKKVNSKINFN
+377 DNDKEKKENSKINFN
-389 ELFISIYNQ
+389 ELFLSIYNH

-413 DSFTENENINKK
+413 DNFTENENIDKK
-425 ILYINLM
+425 ILYNNLM
-432 KILPFLSGF
+432 KILPFLTNF
-441 EKNRYLFDKIN
+441 EKNRNLFDKIN
-452 HLFNTHDN
+452 HLFNTHEN
-460 IILALYSYA
+460 IILALYSYS
-469 EIFIDNSQD
+469 EKFIDSSED
-478 KDSKNNNLFYDL
+478 KNPKKNNLFYNL

-499 EVQKF
+499 EVQKII
-504 NPKSTNINSSLSVQ
+504 PKSNINTSSSSLP
-518 KKEISTLNH
+518 KKDISIINH
-527 EGHFLKLFNNI
+527 EGYFLKLFNNI
-538 LTNIFDTFKERPKSF
+538 LTNIYDTFKLSPKLF

-566 KIIKKLYKYLIPTMR
+566 KIIKKLYKYLMPTMR
-581 ELEKLMQ
+581 ELDKLIQ
-588 NNLFFENMHMNKLKV
+588 NNLFFENMHMNKIKI
-603 KSLDKIYEE
+603 KSLDKIYDE
-612 IFSNYLI
+612 IFYNYLT
-619 KIINNSK
+619 KVINNSK

-641 LILYGKNRVNYYKYI
+641 LILYGKNRVNYFKYI
-656 QEHIIQS
+656 QEHILQS
-663 KSFFSRRYAIIYLD
+663 KSFFSRRYSIIYLD

-708 SAGIINLIYIYRY
+708 SAGIVNLIYIYRH

-785 LENKLIKEEKEI
+785 LENKLIKNEKEI
-797 FGDDSLYGFHHLK
+797 FGDDSFYGFHHLK

-839 IINKDKEKITN
+839 IINKDKEKINN

-864 SVSINNFHLSK
+864 SVSINNFQK

-888 ANSINGKISLR
+888 ANSMNGKISLR
-899 PPIKKFNNFKT
+899 PPIKKFNNFKL

-937 SSYDFILKNKLE
+937 SSYDFIQKNKLE
-949 TKAIKVSHGHILPNF
+949 TKAIKVSHILPNF
-964 PELLNREKQDNLL
+964 PDLFNNTKQDNLL
-977 IESYKNPSERK
+977 IESYKNPNERK
-988 HRDNSNLLHTM
+988 HKENSGLLHTM
-999 YKEKSLGFHIDISK
+999 YKTKSLGYHLDISK
-1013 NSKTIKLKKH
+1013 SSKNIKLKK
-1023 NIKEKSASY
+1023 NNLKEKSASY
-1032 NKINFKT
+1032 SKINFKT
-1039 NSDFDK
+1039 NSDLDK
-1045 FNLTN
+1045 LNLTN
-1050 IASNREKNGIS
+1050 ITSNKDKNGIS

>member
-1 MSTNYYEETMPEVSN
+1 MSTNYYEETMPLESN
-16 DEDYLQYLYDEE
+16 DEDYLLYLYDEDT
-28 IPLIQRLTTIIR
+28 PLIQRLTTIIR

-58 TSTNF
+58 TSNNF
-63 KTLMEHIL
+63 KTLMECIL

-78 KETIKLFPKYIYPL
+78 KETITIFPKCIYPL
-92 FTQSRDILIK
+92 FTQSKDVLIK
-102 SIDNELFNNILKKII
+102 SIDNDLFNNILKKII
-117 SIISSTE
+117 SIMSSTE

-139 SHFNQEKNENSLNFP
+139 FHFNSSNFP
-154 YDINDEIID
+154 FEINEENID
-163 MIITLSK
+163 TIITLSK
-170 YDEIPLNKQLSCCLC
+170 YDENPINKQLSCCLC
-185 CSLIRLINNIKDNN
+185 CSVIRLINNIKDIN

-211 TYCEKEIETQ
+211 TYCEKPIETQ
-221 LAREL
+221 LGREL

-231 FFGQKILE
+231 FFGKKILE
-239 NSDVMG
+239 NSDIKG
-245 AVISYIERDADWV
+245 AVKSYIERDADLV

-265 SLIKNLHLIYNSDIV
+265 SLIKNLHVINDGDIV

-291 SDYDNFEQKNKNRI
+291 SDDDNFEQKNKNKI
-305 FFELIKEIET
+305 FLELIKELEK
-315 NYKNIGINIIKK
+315 NYKNIDINIIKK
-327 LFNDK
+327 LFGDE
-332 FISDFIWKNT
+332 FISDFIWKNN
-342 KEEIIIANFDIIF
+342 KEEIIISNFDIIF
-355 FIYENVLNDLGII
+355 FLYKNVLNELGII
-368 NSDDTEENE
+368 NSDENE
-377 KEKKVNSKINFN
+377 DNDKEKKENSKINFN
-389 ELFISIYNQ
+389 ELFLSIYNH

-413 DSFTENENINKK
+413 DNFTENENIDKK
-425 ILYINLM
+425 ILYNNLM
-432 KILPFLSGF
+432 KILPFLTNF
-441 EKNRYLFDKIN
+441 EKNRNLFDKIN
-452 HLFNTHDN
+452 HLFNTHEN
-460 IILALYSYA
+460 IILALYSYS
-469 EIFIDNSQD
+469 EKFIDSSED
-478 KDSKNNNLFYDL
+478 KNPKKNNLFYNL

-499 EVQKF
+499 EVQKII
-504 NPKSTNINSSLSVQ
+504 PKSNINTSSSSLP
-518 KKEISTLNH
+518 KKDISIINH
-527 EGHFLKLFNNI
+527 EGYFLKLFNNI
-538 LTNIFDTFKERPKSF
+538 LTNIYDTFKLSPKLF

-566 KIIKKLYKYLIPTMR
+566 KIIKKLYKYLMPTMR
-581 ELEKLMQ
+581 ELDKLIQ
-588 NNLFFENMHMNKLKV
+588 NNLFFENMHMNKIKI
-603 KSLDKIYEE
+603 KSLDKIYDE
-612 IFSNYLI
+612 IFYNYLT
-619 KIINNSK
+619 KVINNSK

-641 LILYGKNRVNYYKYI
+641 LILYGKNRVNYFKYI
-656 QEHIIQS
+656 QEHILQS
-663 KSFFSRRYAIIYLD
+663 KSFFSRRYSIIYLD

-708 SAGIINLIYIYRY
+708 SAGIVNLIYIYRH

-785 LENKLIKEEKEI
+785 LENKLIKNEKEI
-797 FGDDSLYGFHHLK
+797 FGDDSFYGFHHLK

-839 IINKDKEKITN
+839 IINKDKEKINN

-864 SVSINNFHLSK
+864 SVSINNFQK

-888 ANSINGKISLR
+888 ANSMNGKISLR
-899 PPIKKFNNFKT
+899 PPIKKFNNFKL

-937 SSYDFILKNKLE
+937 SSYDFIQKNKLE
-949 TKAIKVSHGHILPNF
+949 TKAIKISHILPNF
-964 PELLNREKQDNLL
+964 PDLFNNTKQDNLL
-977 IESYKNPSERK
+977 IESYKNPNERK
-988 HRDNSNLLHTM
+988 HKENSGLLHTM
-999 YKEKSLGFHIDISK
+999 YKTKSLGYHLDISK
-1013 NSKTIKLKKH
+1013 SSKNIKLKK
-1023 NIKEKSASY
+1023 NNLKEKSASY
-1032 NKINFKT
+1032 SKINFKT
-1039 NSDFDK
+1039 NSDLDK
-1045 FNLTN
+1045 LNLTN
-1050 IASNREKNGIS
+1050 ITSNKDKNGIS

>member
-1 MSTNYYEETMPEVSN
+1 MSTNYYEETMPLESN
-16 DEDYLQYLYDEE
+16 DEDYLLYLYDEDT
-28 IPLIQRLTTIIR
+28 PLIQRLTTIIR

-58 TSTNF
+58 TSNNF
-63 KTLMEHIL
+63 KTLMECIL

-78 KETIKLFPKYIYPL
+78 KETITIFPKCIYPL
-92 FTQSRDILIK
+92 FTQSKDVLIK
-102 SIDNELFNNILKKII
+102 SIDNDLFNNILKKII
-117 SIISSTE
+117 SIMSSTE

-139 SHFNQEKNENSLNFP
+139 FHFNSSNFP
-154 YDINDEIID
+154 FEINEENID
-163 MIITLSK
+163 TIITLSK
-170 YDEIPLNKQLSCCLC
+170 YDENPINKQLSCCLC
-185 CSLIRLINNIKDNN
+185 CSVIRLINNIKDIN

-211 TYCEKEIETQ
+211 TYCEKPIETQ
-221 LAREL
+221 LGREL

-231 FFGQKILE
+231 FFGKKILE
-239 NSDVMG
+239 NSDVKG
-245 AVISYIERDADWV
+245 AVKSYIERDADLV

-265 SLIKNLHLIYNSDIV
+265 SLIKNLHVINDGDIV

-291 SDYDNFEQKNKNRI
+291 SDDDNFEQKNKNKI
-305 FFELIKEIET
+305 FLELIKELEK
-315 NYKNIGINIIKK
+315 NYKNIDINIIKK
-327 LFNDK
+327 LFGDE
-332 FISDFIWKNT
+332 FISDFIWKNN
-342 KEEIIIANFDIIF
+342 KEEIIISNFDIIF
-355 FIYENVLNDLGII
+355 FLYKNVLNELGII
-368 NSDDTEENE
+368 NSDENE
-377 KEKKVNSKINFN
+377 DNDKEKKENSKINFN
-389 ELFISIYNQ
+389 ELFLSIYNH

-413 DSFTENENINKK
+413 DNFTENENIDKK
-425 ILYINLM
+425 ILYNNLM
-432 KILPFLSGF
+432 KILPFLTNF
-441 EKNRYLFDKIN
+441 EKNRNLFDKIN
-452 HLFNTHDN
+452 HLFNTHEN
-460 IILALYSYA
+460 IILALYSYS
-469 EIFIDNSQD
+469 EKFIDSSED
-478 KDSKNNNLFYDL
+478 KNPKKNNLFYNL

-499 EVQKF
+499 EVQKII
-504 NPKSTNINSSLSVQ
+504 PKSNINISSSSLP
-518 KKEISTLNH
+518 KKDISIINH
-527 EGHFLKLFNNI
+527 EGYFLKLFNNI
-538 LTNIFDTFKERPKSF
+538 LTNIYDTFKLSPKLF

-566 KIIKKLYKYLIPTMR
+566 KIIKKLYKYLMPTMR
-581 ELEKLMQ
+581 ELDKLIQ
-588 NNLFFENMHMNKLKV
+588 NNLFFENMHMNKIKI
-603 KSLDKIYEE
+603 KSLDKIYDE
-612 IFSNYLI
+612 IFYNYLT
-619 KIINNSK
+619 KVINNSK

-641 LILYGKNRVNYYKYI
+641 LILYGKNRVNYFKYI

-663 KSFFSRRYAIIYLD
+663 KSFFSRRYSIIYLD

-708 SAGIINLIYIYRY
+708 SAGIVNLIYIYRH

-785 LENKLIKEEKEI
+785 LENKLIKNEKEI
-797 FGDDSLYGFHHLK
+797 FGDDSFYGFHHLK

-839 IINKDKEKITN
+839 IINKDKEKINN

-864 SVSINNFHLSK
+864 SVSINNFQK

-888 ANSINGKISLR
+888 ANSMNGKISLR
-899 PPIKKFNNFKT
+899 PPIKKFNNFKL

-916 FYETNTKN
+916 FYETITKN

-937 SSYDFILKNKLE
+937 SSYDFIQKNKLE
-949 TKAIKVSHGHILPNF
+949 TKAIKVSHILPNF
-964 PELLNREKQDNLL
+964 PDLFNNTKQDNLL
-977 IESYKNPSERK
+977 IESYKNPNERK
-988 HRDNSNLLHTM
+988 HKENSGLLHTM
-999 YKEKSLGFHIDISK
+999 YKTKSLGYHLDISK
-1013 NSKTIKLKKH
+1013 SSKTIKLKK
-1023 NIKEKSASY
+1023 NNLKEKSASY
-1032 NKINFKT
+1032 SKINFKT
-1039 NSDFDK
+1039 NSDLDK
-1045 FNLTN
+1045 LNLTN
-1050 IASNREKNGIS
+1050 ITSNKDKNGIS

>member
-1 MSTNYYEETMPEVSN
+1 MSTNYYEETMPLESN
-16 DEDYLQYLYDEE
+16 DEDYLLYLYDEDT
-28 IPLIQRLTTIIR
+28 PLIQRLTTIIR

-58 TSTNF
+58 TSNNF
-63 KTLMEHIL
+63 KTLMECIL

-78 KETIKLFPKYIYPL
+78 KETITIFPKCIYPL
-92 FTQSRDILIK
+92 FTQSKDVLIK
-102 SIDNELFNNILKKII
+102 SIDNDLFNNILKKII
-117 SIISSTE
+117 SIMSSTE

-139 SHFNQEKNENSLNFP
+139 FHFNSSNFP
-154 YDINDEIID
+154 FEINEENID
-163 MIITLSK
+163 TIITLSK
-170 YDEIPLNKQLSCCLC
+170 YDQNPINKQLSCCLC
-185 CSLIRLINNIKDNN
+185 CSVIRLINNIKDIN

-211 TYCEKEIETQ
+211 TYCEKPIETQ
-221 LAREL
+221 LGREL

-231 FFGQKILE
+231 FFGKKILE
-239 NSDVMG
+239 NSDIKG
-245 AVISYIERDADWV
+245 AVKSYIERDADLV

-265 SLIKNLHLIYNSDIV
+265 SLIKNLHVINDGDIV

-291 SDYDNFEQKNKNRI
+291 SDDDNFEQKNKNKI
-305 FFELIKEIET
+305 FLELIKELEK
-315 NYKNIGINIIKK
+315 NYKNIDINIIKK
-327 LFNDK
+327 LFGDE
-332 FISDFIWKNT
+332 FISDFIWKNN
-342 KEEIIIANFDIIF
+342 KEEIIISNFDIIF
-355 FIYENVLNDLGII
+355 FLYKNVLNELGII
-368 NSDDTEENE
+368 NSDENE
-377 KEKKVNSKINFN
+377 DNDKEKKENSKINFN
-389 ELFISIYNQ
+389 ELFLSIYNH

-413 DSFTENENINKK
+413 DNFTENENIDKK
-425 ILYINLM
+425 ILYNNLM
-432 KILPFLSGF
+432 KILPFLTNF
-441 EKNRYLFDKIN
+441 EKNRNLFDKIN
-452 HLFNTHDN
+452 HLFNTHEN
-460 IILALYSYA
+460 IILALYSYS
-469 EIFIDNSQD
+469 EKFIDSSED
-478 KDSKNNNLFYDL
+478 KNPKKNNLFYNL

-499 EVQKF
+499 EVQKII
-504 NPKSTNINSSLSVQ
+504 PKSNINTSSSSLP
-518 KKEISTLNH
+518 KKDISIINH
-527 EGHFLKLFNNI
+527 EGYFLKLFNNI
-538 LTNIFDTFKERPKSF
+538 LTNIYDTFKLSPKLF

-566 KIIKKLYKYLIPTMR
+566 KIIKKLYKYLMPTMR
-581 ELEKLMQ
+581 ELDKLIQ
-588 NNLFFENMHMNKLKV
+588 NNLFFENMHMNKIKI
-603 KSLDKIYEE
+603 KSLDKIYDE
-612 IFSNYLI
+612 IFYNYLT
-619 KIINNSK
+619 KVINNSK

-641 LILYGKNRVNYYKYI
+641 LILYGKNRVNYFKYI
-656 QEHIIQS
+656 QEHILQS
-663 KSFFSRRYAIIYLD
+663 KSFFSRRYSIIYLD

-708 SAGIINLIYIYRY
+708 SAGIVNLIYIYRH

-785 LENKLIKEEKEI
+785 LENKLIKNEKEI
-797 FGDDSLYGFHHLK
+797 FGDDSFYGFHHLK

-839 IINKDKEKITN
+839 IINKDKEKINN

-864 SVSINNFHLSK
+864 SVSINNFQK

-888 ANSINGKISLR
+888 ANSMNGKISLR
-899 PPIKKFNNFKT
+899 PPIKKFNNFKL

-937 SSYDFILKNKLE
+937 SSYDFIQKNKLE
-949 TKAIKVSHGHILPNF
+949 TKAIKVSHILPNF
-964 PELLNREKQDNLL
+964 PDLFNNTKQDNLL
-977 IESYKNPSERK
+977 IESYKNPNERK
-988 HRDNSNLLHTM
+988 HKENSGLLHTM
-999 YKEKSLGFHIDISK
+999 YKTKSLGYHLDISK
-1013 NSKTIKLKKH
+1013 SSKNIKLKK
-1023 NIKEKSASY
+1023 NNLKEKSASY
-1032 NKINFKT
+1032 SKINFKT
-1039 NSDFDK
+1039 NSDLDK
-1045 FNLTN
+1045 LNLTN
-1050 IASNREKNGIS
+1050 ITSNKDKNGIS